1 MDKLLQ
7 NLVLLEHLHRNLQ
20 QTKQKDLE
28 NVSFDEE
35 EISFINDAY
44 KDEEKSIFYQKN
56 KYMYELLKNGYQ
68 LQSDKNT
75 LIVYVDDVKIV
86 GDKGKVL
93 SFPNTK
99 EERQTLTQNIIKDF
113 CIYESNSQEETE
125 ENININETNQ
135 NIDAINK
142 KDESVE
148 NKQNEIDDNVGETI
162 ENPSNEV
169 IEGQSSKAIENQ
181 SSEAVQNEPSKAV
194 DKPNEII
201 PKESS
206 AIVDNQSN
214 TVVQNEPSET
224 VENQPSETVHDEP
237 NESNDSSSK
246 IIENQT
252 NENNTEIENN
262 YSEKENNN
270 INTESD
276 NNINSDNY
284 NSEKEIE
291 NNQIVHN
298 TNTDIENTTTNDK
311 INEGFYFDLGENG
324 NDDLLN
330 NINFNENLFN
340 GENENNSENKENH
353 ENKEKTEID
362 NNEKSENKDNK
373 TNSLF
378 NFDNHNDFNFMNNF
392 NEEFMNDNL
401 DINLTENNLG
411 EIDLGEIDFGEIDF
425 VKNDFNKND
434 LNKNID
440 SKEANS
446 NVSEETN
453 SNVSEETNS
462 NVSEKT
468 DSKNSEQ
475 NYLSDE
481 ELDKA
486 INNSNS
492 GLFGYNEETK
502 ENITTNEQKE
512 EKIDEPNEN
521 VNDNESL
528 NDTIDVDI
536 NLDDLEKESLNFNFN
551 ADNNDL
557 DEEHFSFKEEKNE
570 EDLNINEDSSL
581 DDATN
586 EMNHEDAN
594 VDSYNNLENNTI
606 SDVQNKQN
614 TVVHNE
620 KNEDSTINQNEDIF
634 NNDKQ
639 ISDFQNEPIFN
650 FNDSNLENE
659 TLFDFDES
667 ENSNVDLSSK
677 DDNVNSNLNSDVNDT
692 ENDENSNENSNV
704 NSNDNSIFNE
714 NPFIEEKIVQEEP
727 IFKEPEK
734 PKLNF
739 ITNTIDED
747 SLTMLEK
754 LKEDKE
760 DYDLSMLE
768 TLINEDINNK
778 EEVFNL
784 SLGNFEQKEFDLEK
798 ENEKLNLVADEVIN
812 NSKNDTL
819 INAKLNDTT
828 ISDPINDPINDPIKN
843 TENVDSE
850 NEKEIKNNNLTL
862 NRNEENEKL
871 TDYFVSEMQEES
883 DFRREKTKFI
893 KDIVNIEIDFTD
905 GNYHKVDNLR
915 MVIFPLNVSSNGTD
929 IATDIC
935 AYIEQNDGYL
945 IEYMLPQSKRIIEF
959 HNNDYVIFVKGFW
972 ENGQFGSQVRI
983 FSNKGEIKTNIET
996 TKIRPD
1002 NNENLGIGH
1011 NVIFL
1016 DYATTLHL
1024 MPIEKQDGTIPVIG
1038 VTIKNIG
1045 FGDSSGNA
1053 ELGDPTMIVSGETY
1067 KYEISGYWKDDY
1079 FEVNSQIYTPK
1090 NMN

>member
-35 EISFINDAY
+35 EISFINDTY

-68 LQSDKNT
+68 LQADQNK

-125 ENININETNQ
+125 EKININETNQ
-135 NIDAINK
+135 NINAINK
-142 KDESVE
+142 KDEFVE
-148 NKQNEIDDNVGETI
+148 NKQNKIDDNVGETI
-162 ENPSNEV
+162 EN
-169 IEGQSSKAIENQ
+169 QSSEAVHDEQ
-181 SSEAVQNEPSKAV
+181 SEAVQNEPIEDV
-194 DKPNEII
+194 LVEPNE
-201 PKESS
+201 
-206 AIVDNQSN
+206 A
-214 TVVQNEPSET
+214 VQNEPNEV
-224 VENQPSETVHDEP
+224 VENQPSATIDNNQS
-237 NESNDSSSK
+237 NEANDSSSE
-246 IIENQT
+246 IIEKQT
-252 NENNTEIENN
+252 NEENTEIENN
-262 YSEKENNN
+262 YSEKENND

-284 NSEKEIE
+284 NSEKEVE

-298 TNTDIENTTTNDK
+298 TNRNTTTNDK
-311 INEGFYFDLGENG
+311 INEGFYFDLGENED
-324 NDDLLN
+324 DDLLN
-330 NINFNENLFN
+330 NINFDGNLFN
-340 GENENNSENKENH
+340 GENGNNSENKENN

-392 NEEFMNDNL
+392 NEEFMNNNL
-401 DINLTENNLG
+401 DIDLTEN
-411 EIDLGEIDFGEIDF
+411 DLGKIDFGENDLT
-425 VKNDFNKND
+425 KNDFNKND
-434 LNKNID
+434 LNKNIY
-440 SKEANS
+440 
-446 NVSEETN
+446 SEETN

-462 NVSEKT
+462 NVLEKTNSNVLEETNSNVLEKTNSNVLEKTNSNVLEKT
-468 DSKNSEQ
+468 DSGNSEQ

-486 INNSNS
+486 INDSNS
-492 GLFGYNEETK
+492 GLFESNKETQ
-502 ENITTNEQKE
+502 ENITINEQKE
-512 EKIDEPNEN
+512 KVIDEPNEN
-521 VNDNESL
+521 VNTDEFL

-850 NEKEIKNNNLTL
+850 NEKEIKNDNLTL
-862 NRNEENEKL
+862 SGKEENEKL

-915 MVIFPLNVSSNGTD
+915 MVIFPLNTASNGTD

-935 AYIEQNDGYL
+935 AYIEQDDGYI

-1011 NVIFL
+1011 NIIFL

-1045 FGDSSGNA
+1045 FGESSGDSK
-1053 ELGDPTMIVSGETY
+1053 LGDPTMIVSGETY
-1067 KYEISGYWKDDY
+1067 KYEVSGYWKDDY

>member
-20 QTKQKDLE
+20 QNKQKDLE

-162 ENPSNEV
+162 EN
-169 IEGQSSKAIENQ
+169 QSSKAVENQ
-181 SSEAVQNEPSKAV
+181 SSEAVQNEP
-194 DKPNEII
+194 NE
-201 PKESS
+201 
-206 AIVDNQSN
+206 V
-214 TVVQNEPSET
+214 
-224 VENQPSETVHDEP
+224 VENQPSATIDNNQS
-237 NESNDSSSK
+237 NEANDSSSK

-252 NENNTEIENN
+252 NEENTEIENN
-262 YSEKENNN
+262 YSEKENND
-270 INTESD
+270 IDTESD

-298 TNTDIENTTTNDK
+298 TNRDTNTNDK
-311 INEGFYFDLGENG
+311 INEGFYFDLGENED
-324 NDDLLN
+324 DDLLN
-330 NINFNENLFN
+330 NINFDGNLFN
-340 GENENNSENKENH
+340 GENENNQLEDKNSKQINNENNE
-353 ENKEKTEID
+353 
-362 NNEKSENKDNK
+362 NNEKIKETNNKND
-373 TNSLF
+373 SLF
-378 NFDNHNDFNFMNNF
+378 NFGNNDNFNFMNNF

-401 DINLTENNLG
+401 DK
-411 EIDLGEIDFGEIDF
+411 IDFGENDLT
-425 VKNDFNKND
+425 KNDLNKND
-434 LNKNID
+434 LNKNIY
-440 SKEANS
+440 
-446 NVSEETN
+446 SEETN

-462 NVSEKT
+462 G
-468 DSKNSEQ
+468 NSEQ

-481 ELDKA
+481 ELNKIVNDA
-486 INNSNS
+486 NS
-492 GLFGYNEETK
+492 GLFESNEGTK
-502 ENITTNEQKE
+502 ENITPNEQKKE
-512 EKIDEPNEN
+512 EIDEPNEN
-521 VNDNESL
+521 VNTDEFL
-528 NDTIDVDI
+528 NDTIDVNL

-667 ENSNVDLSSK
+667 ENSNVDLSNK

-850 NEKEIKNNNLTL
+850 NEKEIKNDNLTL
-862 NRNEENEKL
+862 SGKEENEKL
-871 TDYFVSEMQEES
+871 TDYFVSEIQEES

-915 MVIFPLNVSSNGTD
+915 MVIFPLNTASNGTD

-935 AYIEQNDGYL
+935 AYIEQDDGYI

-1045 FGDSSGNA
+1045 FGESSGDSK
-1053 ELGDPTMIVSGETY
+1053 LGDPTMIVSGETY
-1067 KYEISGYWKDDY
+1067 KYEVSGYWKDDY

>member
-68 LQSDKNT
+68 LQADKNT

-135 NIDAINK
+135 NTTVVDKNNEI
-142 KDESVE
+142 VE
-148 NKQNEIDDNVGETI
+148 NQQNEINDI
-162 ENPSNEV
+162 E
-169 IEGQSSKAIENQ
+169 
-181 SSEAVQNEPSKAV
+181 
-194 DKPNEII
+194 D
-201 PKESS
+201 
-206 AIVDNQSN
+206 
-214 TVVQNEPSET
+214 
-224 VENQPSETVHDEP
+224 
-237 NESNDSSSK
+237 
-246 IIENQT
+246 QT
-252 NENNTEIENN
+252 NEENTEIPNN
-262 YSEKENNN
+262 YSEEENND
-270 INTESD
+270 IYTESND
-276 NNINSDNY
+276 VNSDD
-284 NSEKEIE
+284 SDDKEKIKD
-291 NNQIVHN
+291 NQIVHN
-298 TNTDIENTTTNDK
+298 TNTDVNTNTNDK
-311 INEGFYFDLGENG
+311 INEGFYFDLGENED
-324 NDDLLN
+324 DDLLN

-340 GENENNSENKENH
+340 GENGNNSENKENY

-392 NEEFMNDNL
+392 NEEFIDDNL
-401 DINLTENNLG
+401 DIDLTENNLG
-411 EIDLGEIDFGEIDF
+411 EIDFGENDLT
-425 VKNDFNKND
+425 KNDLNKNDLNKNDLNKND
-434 LNKNID
+434 LNKNIYSEEANSNVSEEANSNV
-440 SKEANS
+440 SKETNS

-462 NVSEKT
+462 NVSEET
-468 DSKNSEQ
+468 DSGNSEQ

-486 INNSNS
+486 INDSNS
-492 GLFGYNEETK
+492 GLFESNKETK

-512 EKIDEPNEN
+512 KVIDEPNEN
-521 VNDNESL
+521 VNTDEFL
-528 NDTIDVDI
+528 NDTINVNL

-557 DEEHFSFKEEKNE
+557 DEEHFAFKEEKNE
-570 EDLNINEDSSL
+570 EDSNINEDSSL
-581 DDATN
+581 DDSTN

-594 VDSYNNLENNTI
+594 VDSNNNLEDNTI
-606 SDVQNKQN
+606 SDVQNEQN
-614 TVVHNE
+614 TVVHN
-620 KNEDSTINQNEDIF
+620 KTNEDSTINQNEDIF
-634 NNDKQ
+634 NYDEQ
-639 ISDFQNEPIFN
+639 ISDFQNEQIFN
-650 FNDSNLENE
+650 WNDNNLENE
-659 TLFDFDES
+659 ILFNFGES

-677 DDNVNSNLNSDVNDT
+677 DDNTNSNINLDVNDT
-692 ENDENSNENSNV
+692 QNNENSNENSNV

-714 NPFIEEKIVQEEP
+714 NAFDEEKTVLETP

-843 TENVDSE
+843 TETVNSE
-850 NEKEIKNNNLTL
+850 NKKEIKDNNLTL
-862 NRNEENEKL
+862 SGKEENEKL
-871 TDYFVSEMQEES
+871 TDYFVSAMQEES

-915 MVIFPLNVSSNGTD
+915 MVIFPLNTASNGTD

-935 AYIEQNDGYL
+935 AYIEQDDGYI

-1045 FGDSSGNA
+1045 FGESSGDSK
-1053 ELGDPTMIVSGETY
+1053 LGDPTMIVSGETY
-1067 KYEISGYWKDDY
+1067 KYEVSGYWKDDF

>member
-20 QTKQKDLE
+20 QNKQKDLE

-68 LQSDKNT
+68 LQADKNT

-113 CIYESNSQEETE
+113 CIYESNSQEETKE
-125 ENININETNQ
+125 KININETTQ

-162 ENPSNEV
+162 EN
-169 IEGQSSKAIENQ
+169 QSSKAVENQ
-181 SSEAVQNEPSKAV
+181 SSEAVYDEQSEAVQNEP
-194 DKPNEII
+194 NE
-201 PKESS
+201 
-206 AIVDNQSN
+206 
-214 TVVQNEPSET
+214 VVQNEPNEV
-224 VENQPSETVHDEP
+224 VENQPSATIDNNQS
-237 NESNDSSSK
+237 NEANDSSSK

-262 YSEKENNN
+262 DSEKENNN

-276 NNINSDNY
+276 NNINLDNY

-291 NNQIVHN
+291 NNQIAHN

-311 INEGFYFDLGENG
+311 INEGFYFDLGENED
-324 NDDLLN
+324 DDLLN
-330 NINFNENLFN
+330 NINFDGNLFN
-340 GENENNSENKENH
+340 GENENNQLEDKNSKQINNE
-353 ENKEKTEID
+353 
-362 NNEKSENKDNK
+362 NNEKIKETNNKND
-373 TNSLF
+373 SLF
-378 NFDNHNDFNFMNNF
+378 NFGNNDNFNFMNNF

-401 DINLTENNLG
+401 DKIDLTENNLG
-411 EIDLGEIDFGEIDF
+411 EIDFGENDLT
-425 VKNDFNKND
+425 KNDLNKND
-434 LNKNID
+434 LNKNIY
-440 SKEANS
+440 SEEANL

-453 SNVSEETNS
+453 SNVSEET
-462 NVSEKT
+462 
-468 DSKNSEQ
+468 DSGNSEQ

-486 INNSNS
+486 INDSNS
-492 GLFGYNEETK
+492 GLFESNKETK

-512 EKIDEPNEN
+512 KVIDEPNEN
-521 VNDNESL
+521 VNTDEFL
-528 NDTIDVDI
+528 NDTINVNL

-557 DEEHFSFKEEKNE
+557 DEEHFAFKEEKNE
-570 EDLNINEDSSL
+570 EDSNINEDSSL
-581 DDATN
+581 DDSTN

-594 VDSYNNLENNTI
+594 VDSNNNLEDNTI
-606 SDVQNKQN
+606 SDFQNEQN
-614 TVVHNE
+614 TVVHN
-620 KNEDSTINQNEDIF
+620 KTNEDSTINQNENIF

-639 ISDFQNEPIFN
+639 ISDFQNEQIFN
-650 FNDSNLENE
+650 WNDNNLENE
-659 TLFDFDES
+659 TLFNFGES
-667 ENSNVDLSSK
+667 ENNNVDLSSK
-677 DDNVNSNLNSDVNDT
+677 DDNTNSNINSDVDDT
-692 ENDENSNENSNV
+692 QNNENSNENSNV

-714 NPFIEEKIVQEEP
+714 NPFIEEKTVPKEP

-739 ITNTIDED
+739 TTNTIDED

-760 DYDLSMLE
+760 NYDLSMLE
-768 TLINEDINNK
+768 ELINQDVNNK

-850 NEKEIKNNNLTL
+850 NEKEIKNDNLTL
-862 NRNEENEKL
+862 SRKEENEKL
-871 TDYFVSEMQEES
+871 TDYFVSAMQEES

-915 MVIFPLNVSSNGTD
+915 MVIFPLNTASNGTD

-935 AYIEQNDGYL
+935 AYIEQDDGYI

-1045 FGDSSGNA
+1045 FGESSGDSK
-1053 ELGDPTMIVSGETY
+1053 LGDPTMIVSGETY
-1067 KYEISGYWKDDY
+1067 KYEVSGYWKDDY

>member
-1 MDKLLQ
+1 MDELLQ

-20 QTKQKDLE
+20 QNKQKDLE

-99 EERQTLTQNIIKDF
+99 EERQMLTQNIIKDF
-113 CIYESNSQEETE
+113 CIYESNSQEETKDK
-125 ENININETNQ
+125 INTNETTQ
-135 NIDAINK
+135 NIDTINK

-162 ENPSNEV
+162 EN
-169 IEGQSSKAIENQ
+169 Q
-181 SSEAVQNEPSKAV
+181 SSEAVQNEPSA
-194 DKPNEII
+194 
-201 PKESS
+201 
-206 AIVDNQSN
+206 
-214 TVVQNEPSET
+214 
-224 VENQPSETVHDEP
+224 TVHDEP
-237 NESNDSSSK
+237 NEVVENQPSATIDNNQSNEANDSSSE
-246 IIENQT
+246 IIEKQT

-262 YSEKENNN
+262 DSEKENNN

-291 NNQIVHN
+291 NNQIAHN

-311 INEGFYFDLGENG
+311 INEGFYFDLGENED
-324 NDDLLN
+324 DDLLN
-330 NINFNENLFN
+330 NINFDGNLFN
-340 GENENNSENKENH
+340 GENENNQLEDKNSKQINNE
-353 ENKEKTEID
+353 
-362 NNEKSENKDNK
+362 NNEKIKETNNKND
-373 TNSLF
+373 SLF
-378 NFDNHNDFNFMNNF
+378 NFGNNDNFNFMNNF

-401 DINLTENNLG
+401 DKIDLTENNLG
-411 EIDLGEIDFGEIDF
+411 EIDFGENDLT
-425 VKNDFNKND
+425 KNDLNKND
-434 LNKNID
+434 LNKNI
-440 SKEANS
+440 NL
-446 NVSEETN
+446 EETN
-453 SNVSEETNS
+453 LE
-462 NVSEKT
+462 
-468 DSKNSEQ
+468 
-475 NYLSDE
+475 NYDENNLIEE
-481 ELDKA
+481 ELNKIMNEPNQELFVFNDNK
-486 INNSNS
+486 SND
-492 GLFGYNEETK
+492 L
-502 ENITTNEQKE
+502 TNEQKE
-512 EKIDEPNEN
+512 VYVENENINNNKILNDNDTYNNANDTDTNTDSDIDTINVDINLEDLKNGNFDFNFSDENNDKSNEEENENENELNANENNLSDSETNENSEANENQNIDNEYNNSNDEPNEN
-521 VNDNESL
+521 S
-528 NDTIDVDI
+528 
-536 NLDDLEKESLNFNFN
+536 
-551 ADNNDL
+551 DL
-557 DEEHFSFKEEKNE
+557 DENKF
-570 EDLNINEDSSL
+570 
-581 DDATN
+581 DDDN
-586 EMNHEDAN
+586 
-594 VDSYNNLENNTI
+594 
-606 SDVQNKQN
+606 
-614 TVVHNE
+614 
-620 KNEDSTINQNEDIF
+620 F
-634 NNDKQ
+634 
-639 ISDFQNEPIFN
+639 IFN
-650 FNDSNLENE
+650 FNEENLENE
-659 TLFDFDES
+659 TLFNFGES
-667 ENSNVDLSSK
+667 ENNNVDLSSK
-677 DDNVNSNLNSDVNDT
+677 DDNTNSNLNSDVDDTQNDK
-692 ENDENSNENSNV
+692 NSNENSNV

-714 NPFIEEKIVQEEP
+714 NAFDEEKTVLETP

-843 TENVDSE
+843 TENTNSE
-850 NEKEIKNNNLTL
+850 NEKEIKDDNLTL
-862 NRNEENEKL
+862 SGKEENEKL
-871 TDYFVSEMQEES
+871 TDYFVSAMQEES

-915 MVIFPLNVSSNGTD
+915 MVIFPLNTASNGTD

-935 AYIEQNDGYL
+935 AYIEQDDGYI

-1045 FGDSSGNA
+1045 FGESSGDSK
-1053 ELGDPTMIVSGETY
+1053 LGDPTMIVSGETY
-1067 KYEISGYWKDDY
+1067 KYEVSGYWKDDY

>member
-1 MDKLLQ
+1 MDELLQ
-7 NLVLLEHLHRNLQ
+7 NLILLEHLHRNLQ

-35 EISFINDAY
+35 ISFINDAY
-44 KDEEKSIFYQKN
+44 RDEEKSIFYQKN
-56 KYMYELLKNGYQ
+56 KYMYELLKDGYQ
-68 LQSDKNT
+68 LQADKNK
-75 LIVYVDDVKIV
+75 LIVYVDDIKIV

-93 SFPNTK
+93 NFPNTK
-99 EERQTLTQNIIKDF
+99 EERQMLTQNIIKDF

-125 ENININETNQ
+125 EKININETTQ

-142 KDESVE
+142 KDEFVE

-162 ENPSNEV
+162 EN
-169 IEGQSSKAIENQ
+169 QSSEAVHDEQ
-181 SSEAVQNEPSKAV
+181 SEAVQNE
-194 DKPNEII
+194 PNEII
-201 PKESS
+201 PKES
-206 AIVDNQSN
+206 
-214 TVVQNEPSET
+214 NEV
-224 VENQPSETVHDEP
+224 VENQQNATVDTQS
-237 NESNDSSSK
+237 NEANDSSSK

-262 YSEKENNN
+262 DSEKENNN

-291 NNQIVHN
+291 NNQIAHN
-298 TNTDIENTTTNDK
+298 TNIETTTNDE
-311 INEGFYFDLGENG
+311 INEGFYFDLGENED
-324 NDDLLN
+324 DDLLN

-340 GENENNSENKENH
+340 GENENNSKNH

-392 NEEFMNDNL
+392 NEEFMDDNL
-401 DINLTENNLG
+401 DIDLTEN
-411 EIDLGEIDFGEIDF
+411 DLGEIDFGENDLT
-425 VKNDFNKND
+425 KNDFNKND
-434 LNKNID
+434 LNKNIY
-440 SKEANS
+440 SEEANS
-446 NVSEETN
+446 NVSKETNSNVSKETN
-453 SNVSEETNS
+453 SNVSEET
-462 NVSEKT
+462 
-468 DSKNSEQ
+468 DSGNSEQ

-486 INNSNS
+486 INDSNS
-492 GLFGYNEETK
+492 GLFESNKETQ
-502 ENITTNEQKE
+502 ENITINEQKE
-512 EKIDEPNEN
+512 KVIDEPNEN
-521 VNDNESL
+521 VNTDEFL
-528 NDTIDVDI
+528 NDTINVNL

-639 ISDFQNEPIFN
+639 ISDFQNEQIFN
-650 FNDSNLENE
+650 WNDNNLENE
-659 TLFDFDES
+659 TLFNFGES
-667 ENSNVDLSSK
+667 ENNNVDLSSK
-677 DDNVNSNLNSDVNDT
+677 DDNTNSNINSDVDDT
-692 ENDENSNENSNV
+692 QNNENSNENSNV

-714 NPFIEEKIVQEEP
+714 NPFTEEKTVLETP

-819 INAKLNDTT
+819 INSKLNDTT

-843 TENVDSE
+843 TETVDSE
-850 NEKEIKNNNLTL
+850 NEKEIKDDNLTL
-862 NRNEENEKL
+862 SGKEENEKL
-871 TDYFVSEMQEES
+871 TDYFVSAMQEES

-915 MVIFPLNVSSNGTD
+915 MVIFPLNTASNGTD

-935 AYIEQNDGYL
+935 AYIEQDDGYI

-996 TKIRPD
+996 TKIRPN

-1045 FGDSSGNA
+1045 FGESSGDSK
-1053 ELGDPTMIVSGETY
+1053 LGDPTMIVSGETY
-1067 KYEISGYWKDDY
+1067 KYEVSGYWKDDY

>member
-1 MDKLLQ
+1 MDNLLQ

-35 EISFINDAY
+35 EISFINDTY
-44 KDEEKSIFYQKN
+44 RDEEKSIFYQKN
-56 KYMYELLKNGYQ
+56 KYMYELLKDGYQ
-68 LQSDKNT
+68 LQADKDK

-99 EERQTLTQNIIKDF
+99 EERQMLTQNIIKDF
-113 CIYESNSQEETE
+113 CIYESNSQEGIKDR
-125 ENININETNQ
+125 INMNETTQ
-135 NIDAINK
+135 NIDTINK

-162 ENPSNEV
+162 EN
-169 IEGQSSKAIENQ
+169 Q

-194 DKPNEII
+194 
-201 PKESS
+201 
-206 AIVDNQSN
+206 
-214 TVVQNEPSET
+214 QNEPNVTIDIQS
-224 VENQPSETVHDEP
+224 
-237 NESNDSSSK
+237 NEVIEGQSNEANDSSSK

-262 YSEKENNN
+262 YSKKENNN
-270 INTESD
+270 INTESND
-276 NNINSDNY
+276 VNSDDY
-284 NSEKEIE
+284 DDKEEIE

-298 TNTDIENTTTNDK
+298 TNIENTSTNDK
-311 INEGFYFDLGENG
+311 INEGFYFDLGENED
-324 NDDLLN
+324 DDLLN

-392 NEEFMNDNL
+392 NEEFMDDNL
-401 DINLTENNLG
+401 DIDLTEN
-411 EIDLGEIDFGEIDF
+411 DLGEIDFGENDLT
-425 VKNDFNKND
+425 KNDFNKND
-434 LNKNID
+434 LNENI
-440 SKEANS
+440 NL
-446 NVSEETN
+446 EETN
-453 SNVSEETNS
+453 LENYDENNLIEEELNKIMNEPDQELFVFNDNKSNDLTNKQKEVYVENENINNNKILNDNDIYNDANDTDTNTDSDIDNINVDFNLEDLKNGNFDFNFSDENNDKSNEEENENENELNANENNLSDSETN
-462 NVSEKT
+462 E
-468 DSKNSEQ
+468 NSEANENQ
-475 NYLSDE
+475 NIDNEY
-481 ELDKA
+481 
-486 INNSNS
+486 NNSN
-492 GLFGYNEETK
+492 
-502 ENITTNEQKE
+502 
-512 EKIDEPNEN
+512 DEPNEN
-521 VNDNESL
+521 S
-528 NDTIDVDI
+528 
-536 NLDDLEKESLNFNFN
+536 
-551 ADNNDL
+551 DL
-557 DEEHFSFKEEKNE
+557 DENKF
-570 EDLNINEDSSL
+570 
-581 DDATN
+581 DDDN
-586 EMNHEDAN
+586 
-594 VDSYNNLENNTI
+594 
-606 SDVQNKQN
+606 
-614 TVVHNE
+614 
-620 KNEDSTINQNEDIF
+620 F
-634 NNDKQ
+634 
-639 ISDFQNEPIFN
+639 IFN
-650 FNDSNLENE
+650 FNEENLENE
-659 TLFDFDES
+659 TLFNFGES

-714 NPFIEEKIVQEEP
+714 NPFIKEKIVQEEP

-747 SLTMLEK
+747 SLTMLER

-850 NEKEIKNNNLTL
+850 NEKEIKNDNLTL
-862 NRNEENEKL
+862 SRKEENEKL
-871 TDYFVSEMQEES
+871 TDYFVSAMQEES

-915 MVIFPLNVSSNGTD
+915 MVIFPLNTASNGTD

-935 AYIEQNDGYL
+935 AYIEQDDGYI

-996 TKIRPD
+996 TKIRPN

-1045 FGDSSGNA
+1045 FGESSGDSK
-1053 ELGDPTMIVSGETY
+1053 LGDPTMIVSGETY
-1067 KYEISGYWKDDY
+1067 KYEVSGYWKDDY

>member
-1 MDKLLQ
+1 MDELLQ
-7 NLVLLEHLHRNLQ
+7 NLILLEHLHRNLQ

-35 EISFINDAY
+35 ISFINDAY
-44 KDEEKSIFYQKN
+44 RDEEKSIFYQKN
-56 KYMYELLKNGYQ
+56 KYMYELLKDGYQ
-68 LQSDKNT
+68 LQADKNK
-75 LIVYVDDVKIV
+75 LIVYVDDIKIV

-93 SFPNTK
+93 NFPNTK
-99 EERQTLTQNIIKDF
+99 EERQMLTQNIIKDF

-125 ENININETNQ
+125 EKININETTQ

-142 KDESVE
+142 KDEFVE

-162 ENPSNEV
+162 EN
-169 IEGQSSKAIENQ
+169 QSSEAVHDEQ
-181 SSEAVQNEPSKAV
+181 SEAVQNE
-194 DKPNEII
+194 PNEII
-201 PKESS
+201 PKES
-206 AIVDNQSN
+206 
-214 TVVQNEPSET
+214 NEV
-224 VENQPSETVHDEP
+224 VENQQNATVDTQS
-237 NESNDSSSK
+237 NEANDSSSK

-262 YSEKENNN
+262 DSEKENNN

-291 NNQIVHN
+291 NNQIAHN
-298 TNTDIENTTTNDK
+298 TNIETTTNDE
-311 INEGFYFDLGENG
+311 INEGFYFDLGENED
-324 NDDLLN
+324 DDLLN

-340 GENENNSENKENH
+340 GENENNSKNH

-392 NEEFMNDNL
+392 NEEFMDDNL
-401 DINLTENNLG
+401 DIDLTEN
-411 EIDLGEIDFGEIDF
+411 DLGEIDFGENDLT
-425 VKNDFNKND
+425 KNDFNKND
-434 LNKNID
+434 LNKNIY
-440 SKEANS
+440 SEEANS
-446 NVSEETN
+446 NVSKETNSNVSKETNSNVSKETN
-453 SNVSEETNS
+453 SNVSEET
-462 NVSEKT
+462 
-468 DSKNSEQ
+468 DSGNSEQ

-486 INNSNS
+486 INDSNS
-492 GLFGYNEETK
+492 GLFESNKETQ
-502 ENITTNEQKE
+502 ENITINEQKE
-512 EKIDEPNEN
+512 KVIDEPNEN
-521 VNDNESL
+521 VNTDEFL
-528 NDTIDVDI
+528 NDTINVNL

-639 ISDFQNEPIFN
+639 ISDFQNEQIFN
-650 FNDSNLENE
+650 WNDNNLENE
-659 TLFDFDES
+659 TLFNFGES
-667 ENSNVDLSSK
+667 ENNNVDLSSK
-677 DDNVNSNLNSDVNDT
+677 DDNTNSNINSDVDDT
-692 ENDENSNENSNV
+692 QNNENSNENSNV

-714 NPFIEEKIVQEEP
+714 NPFTEEKTVLETP

-819 INAKLNDTT
+819 INSKLNDTT

-843 TENVDSE
+843 TETVDSE
-850 NEKEIKNNNLTL
+850 NEKEIKDDNLTL
-862 NRNEENEKL
+862 SGKEENEKL
-871 TDYFVSEMQEES
+871 TDYFVSAMQEES

-915 MVIFPLNVSSNGTD
+915 MVIFPLNTASNGTD

-935 AYIEQNDGYL
+935 AYIEQDDGYI

-996 TKIRPD
+996 TKIRPN

-1045 FGDSSGNA
+1045 FGESSGDSK
-1053 ELGDPTMIVSGETY
+1053 LGDPTMIVSGETY
-1067 KYEISGYWKDDY
+1067 KYEVSGYWKDDY

>member
-44 KDEEKSIFYQKN
+44 KDEEKSIFHQKN

-68 LQSDKNT
+68 LQADKNK

-93 SFPNTK
+93 SFPNAK

-125 ENININETNQ
+125 EKININETTQ

-142 KDESVE
+142 KDEFVE
-148 NKQNEIDDNVGETI
+148 NKQNKIDDNVGETI
-162 ENPSNEV
+162 EN
-169 IEGQSSKAIENQ
+169 Q
-181 SSEAVQNEPSKAV
+181 SSEAVH
-194 DKPNEII
+194 D
-201 PKESS
+201 
-206 AIVDNQSN
+206 
-214 TVVQNEPSET
+214 EPSET
-224 VENQPSETVHDEP
+224 VCKP
-237 NESNDSSSK
+237 NVIVPKESNEANDSLNE
-246 IIENQT
+246 IIEKQT

-262 YSEKENNN
+262 YSEEENND
-270 INTESD
+270 IKTESND
-276 NNINSDNY
+276 INSNDY
-284 NSEKEIE
+284 NEKEVN

-298 TNTDIENTTTNDK
+298 TNIETTTNDK
-311 INEGFYFDLGENG
+311 INEGFYFDLGENED
-324 NDDLLN
+324 DDLLN

-392 NEEFMNDNL
+392 NEEFMDDNL
-401 DINLTENNLG
+401 DIDLTEN
-411 EIDLGEIDFGEIDF
+411 DLGEIDFGENDLT
-425 VKNDFNKND
+425 KNDFNKND
-434 LNKNID
+434 LNKNI
-440 SKEANS
+440 NL
-446 NVSEETN
+446 EETN
-453 SNVSEETNS
+453 LENYDENNLIEEELNKIMNEPDQELFVFNDNKSNDLTNKQKEVYVENENINNNKILNDNDIYNDANDTDTNTDSDIDNINVDFNLEDLKNGNFDFNFSDENNDKSNEEENENENELNANENNLSDSETN
-462 NVSEKT
+462 E
-468 DSKNSEQ
+468 NSEANENQ
-475 NYLSDE
+475 NIDNEY
-481 ELDKA
+481 
-486 INNSNS
+486 NNSN
-492 GLFGYNEETK
+492 
-502 ENITTNEQKE
+502 
-512 EKIDEPNEN
+512 DEPNEN
-521 VNDNESL
+521 S
-528 NDTIDVDI
+528 
-536 NLDDLEKESLNFNFN
+536 
-551 ADNNDL
+551 DL
-557 DEEHFSFKEEKNE
+557 DENKF
-570 EDLNINEDSSL
+570 
-581 DDATN
+581 DDDN
-586 EMNHEDAN
+586 
-594 VDSYNNLENNTI
+594 
-606 SDVQNKQN
+606 
-614 TVVHNE
+614 
-620 KNEDSTINQNEDIF
+620 F
-634 NNDKQ
+634 
-639 ISDFQNEPIFN
+639 IFN
-650 FNDSNLENE
+650 FNEENLENE
-659 TLFDFDES
+659 TLFNFGES
-667 ENSNVDLSSK
+667 ENNNVDLSSK
-677 DDNVNSNLNSDVNDT
+677 DDNTNSNINSDVDDT
-692 ENDENSNENSNV
+692 QNNENSNENSNV

-714 NPFIEEKIVQEEP
+714 NPFTEEKTVLETP

-819 INAKLNDTT
+819 INSKLNDTT

-843 TENVDSE
+843 TETVDSE
-850 NEKEIKNNNLTL
+850 NEKEIKDDNLTL
-862 NRNEENEKL
+862 SGKEENEKL
-871 TDYFVSEMQEES
+871 TDYFVSAMQEES

-915 MVIFPLNVSSNGTD
+915 MVIFPLNTASNGTD

-935 AYIEQNDGYL
+935 AYIEQDDGYI

-1045 FGDSSGNA
+1045 FGESSGDSK
-1053 ELGDPTMIVSGETY
+1053 LGDPTMIVSGETY
-1067 KYEISGYWKDDY
+1067 KYEVSGYWKDDY

>member
-20 QTKQKDLE
+20 QNKQKDLE

-113 CIYESNSQEETE
+113 CIYESNSQEETKDKINTNE
-125 ENININETNQ
+125 TTQNINT
-135 NIDAINK
+135 INK

-162 ENPSNEV
+162 ENPSKEV
-169 IEGQSSKAIENQ
+169 IEGQSSKAVENQ
-181 SSEAVQNEPSKAV
+181 SSEAVHDE
-194 DKPNEII
+194 
-201 PKESS
+201 
-206 AIVDNQSN
+206 QSEA
-214 TVVQNEPSET
+214 VQNEPNVTIDIQSNKVIEG
-224 VENQPSETVHDEP
+224 QS
-237 NESNDSSSK
+237 NEANNSSSE
-246 IIENQT
+246 IIEKQT

-262 YSEKENNN
+262 YSEEENND
-270 INTESD
+270 IKTESND
-276 NNINSDNY
+276 INSNDY
-284 NSEKEIE
+284 NEKEVN

-298 TNTDIENTTTNDK
+298 TNTDVNTNTNDK
-311 INEGFYFDLGENG
+311 INEGFYFDLGENED
-324 NDDLLN
+324 DDLLN

-392 NEEFMNDNL
+392 NEEFMDDNL
-401 DINLTENNLG
+401 DIDLTEN
-411 EIDLGEIDFGEIDF
+411 DFGEINF
-425 VKNDFNKND
+425 GETNFTKNNFNKNNFNKND
-434 LNKNID
+434 LNENID
-440 SKEANS
+440 
-446 NVSEETN
+446 
-453 SNVSEETNS
+453 SEETNS

-468 DSKNSEQ
+468 DSGNSEQ

-481 ELDKA
+481 ELDKT
-486 INNSNS
+486 INDSNS
-492 GLFGYNEETK
+492 GLFGSNEETQ

-512 EKIDEPNEN
+512 KVIDKPNEN
-521 VNDNESL
+521 VNTDEFL

-557 DEEHFSFKEEKNE
+557 DEEHFAFKEEKNE
-570 EDLNINEDSSL
+570 EDSNINEDSSL
-581 DDATN
+581 DDSTN

-594 VDSYNNLENNTI
+594 VDSNNNLEDNTI
-606 SDVQNKQN
+606 SDVQNEQN
-614 TVVHNE
+614 TVVHN
-620 KNEDSTINQNEDIF
+620 KTNEDSTINQNEDIF
-634 NNDKQ
+634 NNDEQ
-639 ISDFQNEPIFN
+639 ISDFQNEQIFN
-650 FNDSNLENE
+650 WNDNNLENE
-659 TLFDFDES
+659 TLFNFGES

-677 DDNVNSNLNSDVNDT
+677 DDNTNSNINLDVNDT
-692 ENDENSNENSNV
+692 QNDKNSNENSNENSNV

-714 NPFIEEKIVQEEP
+714 NAFDEEKTVLETP

-747 SLTMLEK
+747 NLTMLEK

-843 TENVDSE
+843 TETVDSE
-850 NEKEIKNNNLTL
+850 NEKEIKDDNLTL
-862 NRNEENEKL
+862 SGKEENEKL
-871 TDYFVSEMQEES
+871 TDYFVSAMQEES

-915 MVIFPLNVSSNGTD
+915 MVIFPLNTASNGTD

-935 AYIEQNDGYL
+935 AYIEQDDGYI

-1045 FGDSSGNA
+1045 FGESSGDSK
-1053 ELGDPTMIVSGETY
+1053 LGDPTMIVSGETY
-1067 KYEISGYWKDDY
+1067 KYEVSGYWKDDY

>member
-1 MDKLLQ
+1 MDELLQ

-68 LQSDKNT
+68 LQADKNK

-113 CIYESNSQEETE
+113 CIYESNSQEETKDK
-125 ENININETNQ
+125 INTNETTQ
-135 NIDAINK
+135 NIDTINK

-162 ENPSNEV
+162 ENQSSEA
-169 IEGQSSKAIENQ
+169 IEGQSIKAVENQ
-181 SSEAVQNEPSKAV
+181 SSEAVHDEQSEAVQNEPSA
-194 DKPNEII
+194 
-201 PKESS
+201 
-206 AIVDNQSN
+206 
-214 TVVQNEPSET
+214 
-224 VENQPSETVHDEP
+224 TVHDEP
-237 NESNDSSSK
+237 NEVVENQPSATIDNNQSNEANDSSSE
-246 IIENQT
+246 IIEKQT

-262 YSEKENNN
+262 DSEKENNN

-291 NNQIVHN
+291 NNQIAHN

-311 INEGFYFDLGENG
+311 INEGFYFDLGENED
-324 NDDLLN
+324 DDLLN
-330 NINFNENLFN
+330 NINFDGNLFN
-340 GENENNSENKENH
+340 GENENNQLEDKNSKQINNE
-353 ENKEKTEID
+353 
-362 NNEKSENKDNK
+362 NNEKIKETNNKND
-373 TNSLF
+373 SLF
-378 NFDNHNDFNFMNNF
+378 NFGNNDNFNFMNNF

-401 DINLTENNLG
+401 DKIDLTENNLG
-411 EIDLGEIDFGEIDF
+411 EIDFGENDLT
-425 VKNDFNKND
+425 KNDLNKND
-434 LNKNID
+434 LNKNIY
-440 SKEANS
+440 SEEANS
-446 NVSEETN
+446 NVSEET
-453 SNVSEETNS
+453 
-462 NVSEKT
+462 
-468 DSKNSEQ
+468 DSGNSEQ

-486 INNSNS
+486 INDSNS
-492 GLFGYNEETK
+492 GLFESNKETQ
-502 ENITTNEQKE
+502 ENITINEQKE
-512 EKIDEPNEN
+512 KVIDEPNEN
-521 VNDNESL
+521 VNTDEFL

-659 TLFDFDES
+659 TLFNFGES
-667 ENSNVDLSSK
+667 ENNNVDLSSK
-677 DDNVNSNLNSDVNDT
+677 DDNTNSNINLDVNDT
-692 ENDENSNENSNV
+692 QNNENSNKNSNV

-714 NPFIEEKIVQEEP
+714 NPFIEEKTVPKEP

-768 TLINEDINNK
+768 TLINEDVNNK

-850 NEKEIKNNNLTL
+850 NEKEIKDDNVTL
-862 NRNEENEKL
+862 SGKEENEKL

-915 MVIFPLNVSSNGTD
+915 MVIFPLNTASNGTD

-935 AYIEQNDGYL
+935 AYIEQDDGYI

-996 TKIRPD
+996 TKIRP
-1002 NNENLGIGH
+1002 NSNENLGIGH

-1045 FGDSSGNA
+1045 FGESSGDSK
-1053 ELGDPTMIVSGETY
+1053 LGDPTMIVSGETY
-1067 KYEISGYWKDDY
+1067 KYEVSGYWKDDY
-1079 FEVNSQIYTPK
+1079 FEVNSQIHTPK

>member
-20 QTKQKDLE
+20 QNKQKDLE

-99 EERQTLTQNIIKDF
+99 EERQMLTQNIIKDF

-162 ENPSNEV
+162 ENQSNEV
-169 IEGQSSKAIENQ
+169 IEGQSSKAVENQ
-181 SSEAVQNEPSKAV
+181 SSEAVHDEQSEAVQNEPNV
-194 DKPNEII
+194 II
-201 PKESS
+201 PKES
-206 AIVDNQSN
+206 
-214 TVVQNEPSET
+214 NEV
-224 VENQPSETVHDEP
+224 VENQPSATIDNNQS
-237 NESNDSSSK
+237 NEANDSSSK
-246 IIENQT
+246 IIEKQT

-262 YSEKENNN
+262 DSEKENNN

-298 TNTDIENTTTNDK
+298 TNTDIKNTTTNDK
-311 INEGFYFDLGENG
+311 INEGFYFDLGENED
-324 NDDLLN
+324 NDLLN
-330 NINFNENLFN
+330 NINFDGNLFN
-340 GENENNSENKENH
+340 GENENNQLEDKNSKQINNE
-353 ENKEKTEID
+353 
-362 NNEKSENKDNK
+362 NNEKIKETNNKND
-373 TNSLF
+373 SLF
-378 NFDNHNDFNFMNNF
+378 NFGNNDNFNFMNNF

-401 DINLTENNLG
+401 DKIDLTENNLG
-411 EIDLGEIDFGEIDF
+411 EIDFGENDLT
-425 VKNDFNKND
+425 KNDLNKND
-434 LNKNID
+434 LNKNIY
-440 SKEANS
+440 SEEANS

-462 NVSEKT
+462 NVSEET
-468 DSKNSEQ
+468 NSGNSEQ

-486 INNSNS
+486 INDSNS
-492 GLFGYNEETK
+492 GLFESNKETQ
-502 ENITTNEQKE
+502 ENITINEQKE
-512 EKIDEPNEN
+512 KVIDEPNEN
-521 VNDNESL
+521 VNTDEFL

-594 VDSYNNLENNTI
+594 VDSYNNLEDNTI
-606 SDVQNKQN
+606 SDVQNEQN

-620 KNEDSTINQNEDIF
+620 TNEDSTTNSDENIF
-634 NNDKQ
+634 NNDEQ
-639 ISDFQNEPIFN
+639 ISDFQNEPLFN
-650 FNDSNLENE
+650 FDEENLENE
-659 TLFDFDES
+659 TLFNFGES
-667 ENSNVDLSSK
+667 ENNNVDLSSK
-677 DDNVNSNLNSDVNDT
+677 DDNTNSNLNSDVDDTQNDK
-692 ENDENSNENSNV
+692 NSNENSNV

-714 NPFIEEKIVQEEP
+714 NPFIEEKTVPKEP

-843 TENVDSE
+843 TETVDSE
-850 NEKEIKNNNLTL
+850 NEKEIKDDNLTL
-862 NRNEENEKL
+862 SGKEENEKL
-871 TDYFVSEMQEES
+871 TNYFVSAMQEES

-915 MVIFPLNVSSNGTD
+915 MVIFPLNTASNGTD

-935 AYIEQNDGYL
+935 AYIEQDDGYI

-1045 FGDSSGNA
+1045 FGESSGDSK
-1053 ELGDPTMIVSGETY
+1053 LGDPTMIVSGETY
-1067 KYEISGYWKDDY
+1067 KYEVSGYWKDDY

>member
-7 NLVLLEHLHRNLQ
+7 NLVLLEHLYRNLQ
-20 QTKQKDLE
+20 QNKQKDLE

-35 EISFINDAY
+35 EISFINDTY
-44 KDEEKSIFYQKN
+44 KDEERLIFYQKN
-56 KYMYELLKNGYQ
+56 RYMYELLKNGYQ
-68 LQSDKNT
+68 LQADQNK

-93 SFPNTK
+93 AIPNTK
-99 EERQTLTQNIIKDF
+99 EERKALTQNIIKDF
-113 CIYESNSQEETE
+113 CIYESNSQEEIKEKNNT
-125 ENININETNQ
+125 NETTQ
-135 NIDAINK
+135 NIDTINK
-142 KDESVE
+142 KDEFVE
-148 NKQNEIDDNVGETI
+148 NKQNEIDDNVEETI
-162 ENPSNEV
+162 EN
-169 IEGQSSKAIENQ
+169 
-181 SSEAVQNEPSKAV
+181 
-194 DKPNEII
+194 
-201 PKESS
+201 
-206 AIVDNQSN
+206 QSN
-214 TVVQNEPSET
+214 AVVQNEPSVT
-224 VENQPSETVHDEP
+224 VENQPSETVHDEQSEAVQNEP
-237 NESNDSSSK
+237 NVTIDIQSNEVIEGQSNEANDSSSK

-252 NENNTEIENN
+252 NENNQIAH
-262 YSEKENNN
+262 
-270 INTESD
+270 NT
-276 NNINSDNY
+276 
-284 NSEKEIE
+284 
-291 NNQIVHN
+291 N

-311 INEGFYFDLGENG
+311 INEGFYFDLGENED
-324 NDDLLN
+324 DDLLN

-340 GENENNSENKENH
+340 GENGNNSENKENH

-392 NEEFMNDNL
+392 NEEFMDDNL
-401 DINLTENNLG
+401 DIDLTEN
-411 EIDLGEIDFGEIDF
+411 DLGEIDFGKNDLT
-425 VKNDFNKND
+425 KNDFNKND
-434 LNKNID
+434 LNENI
-440 SKEANS
+440 NL
-446 NVSEETN
+446 EETN
-453 SNVSEETNS
+453 LENYDENNLIEEELNKIMNEPDQELFVFNDNKSNDLTNKQKEVYVENENINNNKILNDNDIYNDANDTDTNTDSDIDNINVDFNLEDLKNGNFDFNFSDENNDKSNEEENENENENELNANENNLSDSETN
-462 NVSEKT
+462 E
-468 DSKNSEQ
+468 NSEANENQ
-475 NYLSDE
+475 NIDNEY
-481 ELDKA
+481 
-486 INNSNS
+486 NNSN
-492 GLFGYNEETK
+492 
-502 ENITTNEQKE
+502 
-512 EKIDEPNEN
+512 DEPNEN
-521 VNDNESL
+521 S
-528 NDTIDVDI
+528 
-536 NLDDLEKESLNFNFN
+536 
-551 ADNNDL
+551 DL
-557 DEEHFSFKEEKNE
+557 DENKF
-570 EDLNINEDSSL
+570 
-581 DDATN
+581 DDDN
-586 EMNHEDAN
+586 
-594 VDSYNNLENNTI
+594 
-606 SDVQNKQN
+606 
-614 TVVHNE
+614 
-620 KNEDSTINQNEDIF
+620 F
-634 NNDKQ
+634 
-639 ISDFQNEPIFN
+639 IFN
-650 FNDSNLENE
+650 FNEENLENE
-659 TLFDFDES
+659 TLFNFGES

-677 DDNVNSNLNSDVNDT
+677 DDNTNFNLNSNVNDT
-692 ENDENSNENSNV
+692 QNDENSNENSNV

-714 NPFIEEKIVQEEP
+714 NAFDEEKTVLETP

-843 TENVDSE
+843 TENVNSE
-850 NEKEIKNNNLTL
+850 NEKEIKDDNLTL
-862 NRNEENEKL
+862 SGKEENEKL
-871 TDYFVSEMQEES
+871 TDYFVSAMQEES

-915 MVIFPLNVSSNGTD
+915 MVIFPLNTASNGTD

-935 AYIEQNDGYL
+935 AYVEQDDGYI

-1045 FGDSSGNA
+1045 FGESSGDSK
-1053 ELGDPTMIVSGETY
+1053 LGDPTMIVSGETY
-1067 KYEISGYWKDDY
+1067 KYEVSGYWKDDY

>member
-1 MDKLLQ
+1 MDELLQ
-7 NLVLLEHLHRNLQ
+7 NLILLEHLHRNLQ

-35 EISFINDAY
+35 EISFINDTY

-68 LQSDKNT
+68 LQADKNK

-113 CIYESNSQEETE
+113 CIYESNSQEGIKDKINTDET
-125 ENININETNQ
+125 TQ

-142 KDESVE
+142 KDEIAE
-148 NKQNEIDDNVGETI
+148 NKQNEIDDNEGEAVENQLSEAVQNEPNVTI
-162 ENPSNEV
+162 DIQSNEV
-169 IEGQSSKAIENQ
+169 IEGQSN
-181 SSEAVQNEPSKAV
+181 EA
-194 DKPNEII
+194 
-201 PKESS
+201 
-206 AIVDNQSN
+206 
-214 TVVQNEPSET
+214 
-224 VENQPSETVHDEP
+224 
-237 NESNDSSSK
+237 NDSSSK

-262 YSEKENNN
+262 DSKKENND
-270 INTESD
+270 IYTESND
-276 NNINSDNY
+276 VNLDDY
-284 NSEKEIE
+284 DDKEEIE

-298 TNTDIENTTTNDK
+298 TNTDMENTTTNDK
-311 INEGFYFDLGENG
+311 INEGFYFDLGENED
-324 NDDLLN
+324 DDLLN
-330 NINFNENLFN
+330 NINFDGNLFN
-340 GENENNSENKENH
+340 GENENNQLEDKNSKQINNE
-353 ENKEKTEID
+353 
-362 NNEKSENKDNK
+362 NNEKIKETNNKND
-373 TNSLF
+373 SLF
-378 NFDNHNDFNFMNNF
+378 NFGNNDNFNFMNNF

-401 DINLTENNLG
+401 DKIDLTENNLG
-411 EIDLGEIDFGEIDF
+411 EIDFGENDLT
-425 VKNDFNKND
+425 KNDLNKND
-434 LNKNID
+434 LNKNIYSEEANSNV
-440 SKEANS
+440 SKEANSNVSKETNS

-462 NVSEKT
+462 NVSEET
-468 DSKNSEQ
+468 DSGNSEQ

-486 INNSNS
+486 INDSNS
-492 GLFGYNEETK
+492 GLFESNKETK

-512 EKIDEPNEN
+512 KVIDEPNEN
-521 VNDNESL
+521 VNTDEFL

-606 SDVQNKQN
+606 SDVQRKQN
-614 TVVHNE
+614 TVIHNE
-620 KNEDSTINQNEDIF
+620 TNEDSTINKNENIF
-634 NNDKQ
+634 NNDEQ
-639 ISDFQNEPIFN
+639 ISNFQNEQIFN
-650 FNDSNLENE
+650 FNEDNFKNENLFN
-659 TLFDFDES
+659 FGES
-667 ENSNVDLSSK
+667 ENNNVDLSNK
-677 DDNVNSNLNSDVNDT
+677 EDNTNLNIHSNVNDT
-692 ENDENSNENSNV
+692 QNDENSNENSNV

-843 TENVDSE
+843 TETVDSE
-850 NEKEIKNNNLTL
+850 NEKETKDDNLTL
-862 NRNEENEKL
+862 NGKEENEKL
-871 TDYFVSEMQEES
+871 TDYFVSAMQEES

-915 MVIFPLNVSSNGTD
+915 MVIFPLNTASNGTD

-935 AYIEQNDGYL
+935 AYIEQDDGYI

-1045 FGDSSGNA
+1045 FGESSGDSK
-1053 ELGDPTMIVSGETY
+1053 LGDPTMIVSGETY
-1067 KYEISGYWKDDY
+1067 KYEVSGYWKNDY

>member
-1 MDKLLQ
+1 M
-7 NLVLLEHLHRNLQ
+7 
-20 QTKQKDLE
+20 
-28 NVSFDEE
+28 
-35 EISFINDAY
+35 
-44 KDEEKSIFYQKN
+44 
-56 KYMYELLKNGYQ
+56 
-68 LQSDKNT
+68 
-75 LIVYVDDVKIV
+75 
-86 GDKGKVL
+86 
-93 SFPNTK
+93 
-99 EERQTLTQNIIKDF
+99 
-113 CIYESNSQEETE
+113 
-125 ENININETNQ
+125 
-135 NIDAINK
+135 
-142 KDESVE
+142 
-148 NKQNEIDDNVGETI
+148 
-162 ENPSNEV
+162 
-169 IEGQSSKAIENQ
+169 
-181 SSEAVQNEPSKAV
+181 
-194 DKPNEII
+194 
-201 PKESS
+201 
-206 AIVDNQSN
+206 
-214 TVVQNEPSET
+214 
-224 VENQPSETVHDEP
+224 
-237 NESNDSSSK
+237 
-246 IIENQT
+246 
-252 NENNTEIENN
+252 
-262 YSEKENNN
+262 
-270 INTESD
+270 
-276 NNINSDNY
+276 
-284 NSEKEIE
+284 
-291 NNQIVHN
+291 
-298 TNTDIENTTTNDK
+298 
-311 INEGFYFDLGENG
+311 GENED
-324 NDDLLN
+324 DDLLN

-340 GENENNSENKENH
+340 GENGNNSENKENH

-392 NEEFMNDNL
+392 NEEFMDDNL
-401 DINLTENNLG
+401 DIDLTENNLG
-411 EIDLGEIDFGEIDF
+411 KIDFGENDLT
-425 VKNDFNKND
+425 KNDFNKND

-440 SKEANS
+440 L
-446 NVSEETN
+446 EETN

-462 NVSEKT
+462 NVLEKT
-468 DSKNSEQ
+468 DSENSEQ

-481 ELDKA
+481 ELNKIVNDA
-486 INNSNS
+486 NS
-492 GLFGYNEETK
+492 GLFGSNEETQ

-512 EKIDEPNEN
+512 EEIDKPNEN
-521 VNDNESL
+521 VNTDEFL
-528 NDTIDVDI
+528 NDTIDVNL

-557 DEEHFSFKEEKNE
+557 NEEHFSFKEEKNE
-570 EDLNINEDSSL
+570 EDSNINENSSL
-581 DDATN
+581 DDSIN
-586 EMNHEDAN
+586 EINNEDAN
-594 VDSYNNLENNTI
+594 VDSYNNLEDNTI
-606 SDVQNKQN
+606 SDVQNEQN

-620 KNEDSTINQNEDIF
+620 TNEDSTTNSDENIF
-634 NNDKQ
+634 NNDEQ
-639 ISDFQNEPIFN
+639 ISDFQNEPLFN
-650 FNDSNLENE
+650 FNEENLENE
-659 TLFDFDES
+659 TLFNFGES
-667 ENSNVDLSSK
+667 ENNNVDLSSK
-677 DDNVNSNLNSDVNDT
+677 DDNTNSNINLDVNDT
-692 ENDENSNENSNV
+692 QNNENSNENSNV

-714 NPFIEEKIVQEEP
+714 NPFIKEKIVQEEP

-747 SLTMLEK
+747 SLTMLER

-850 NEKEIKNNNLTL
+850 NEKEIKNDNLTL
-862 NRNEENEKL
+862 SRKEENENL
-871 TDYFVSEMQEES
+871 TDYFVSAMQEES

-915 MVIFPLNVSSNGTD
+915 MVIFPLNTASNGTD

-935 AYIEQNDGYL
+935 AYIEQDDGYI

-1045 FGDSSGNA
+1045 FGESSGDSK
-1053 ELGDPTMIVSGETY
+1053 LGDPTMIVSGETY
-1067 KYEISGYWKDDY
+1067 KYEVYGYWKDDY

>member
-20 QTKQKDLE
+20 QNKQKDLE

-162 ENPSNEV
+162 ENQSNEV
-169 IEGQSSKAIENQ
+169 IEGQSSKAVENQ
-181 SSEAVQNEPSKAV
+181 SSEAVHDEQSEAVQNEPNEAV
-194 DKPNEII
+194 QNEPNE
-201 PKESS
+201 
-206 AIVDNQSN
+206 
-214 TVVQNEPSET
+214 VVQNEPNEV
-224 VENQPSETVHDEP
+224 VENQPSETIDNNQS
-237 NESNDSSSK
+237 NEANDSSSK

-262 YSEKENNN
+262 DSEKENNN

-291 NNQIVHN
+291 NNQIAHN

-311 INEGFYFDLGENG
+311 INEGFYFDLGENED
-324 NDDLLN
+324 DDLLN
-330 NINFNENLFN
+330 NINFDGNLFN
-340 GENENNSENKENH
+340 GENENNQLEDENSKQINNE
-353 ENKEKTEID
+353 
-362 NNEKSENKDNK
+362 NNEKIKETNNKND
-373 TNSLF
+373 SLF
-378 NFDNHNDFNFMNNF
+378 NFGNNDNFNFMNNF

-401 DINLTENNLG
+401 DKIDLTENNLG
-411 EIDLGEIDFGEIDF
+411 EIDFGENDLT
-425 VKNDFNKND
+425 KNDLNKND
-434 LNKNID
+434 LNKNIY
-440 SKEANS
+440 SEESNS

-453 SNVSEETNS
+453 SNVSEET
-462 NVSEKT
+462 
-468 DSKNSEQ
+468 DSGNSEQ

-486 INNSNS
+486 INDSNS
-492 GLFGYNEETK
+492 GLFESNEETK

-512 EKIDEPNEN
+512 KVIDKPNEN
-521 VNDNESL
+521 VNDNEFL
-528 NDTIDVDI
+528 NDTINVNL

-557 DEEHFSFKEEKNE
+557 DEEHFSFKEEKDE
-570 EDLNINEDSSL
+570 EDSNINENSSL
-581 DDATN
+581 DDSTN
-586 EMNHEDAN
+586 EMNHEGAN
-594 VDSYNNLENNTI
+594 VDSNNNLEDNTI
-606 SDVQNKQN
+606 SDVQNEQN

-620 KNEDSTINQNEDIF
+620 TNEDSTINSNEDIF
-634 NNDKQ
+634 NNDEQ
-639 ISDFQNEPIFN
+639 IFN
-650 FNDSNLENE
+650 WNDNNLENE
-659 TLFDFDES
+659 TLFNFGES

-677 DDNVNSNLNSDVNDT
+677 DDNTNSNINLDVNDT
-692 ENDENSNENSNV
+692 QNDKNSNENSNENSNV

-714 NPFIEEKIVQEEP
+714 NAFDEEKTVLETP

-760 DYDLSMLE
+760 DYDLSMLK

-850 NEKEIKNNNLTL
+850 NEKEIKDDNLTL
-862 NRNEENEKL
+862 SGKEENEKL
-871 TDYFVSEMQEES
+871 TDYFVSAMQEES

-915 MVIFPLNVSSNGTD
+915 MVIFPLNTASNGTD

-935 AYIEQNDGYL
+935 AYIEQDDGYI

-1045 FGDSSGNA
+1045 FGESSGDSK
-1053 ELGDPTMIVSGETY
+1053 LGDPTMIVSGETY
-1067 KYEISGYWKDDY
+1067 KYEVSGYWKDDF

>member
-20 QTKQKDLE
+20 QNKQKDLE

-35 EISFINDAY
+35 ISFINDAY
-44 KDEEKSIFYQKN
+44 RDEEKSIFYQKN

-68 LQSDKNT
+68 LQADKNK

-135 NIDAINK
+135 NIDTINK

-162 ENPSNEV
+162 EN
-169 IEGQSSKAIENQ
+169 QSSEAVHDEQ
-181 SSEAVQNEPSKAV
+181 SEAVQNEP
-194 DKPNEII
+194 NE
-201 PKESS
+201 
-206 AIVDNQSN
+206 V
-214 TVVQNEPSET
+214 
-224 VENQPSETVHDEP
+224 VENQPSATIDNNQS
-237 NESNDSSSK
+237 NEANDSSSK
-246 IIENQT
+246 IIENKT

-262 YSEKENNN
+262 DSEKENNN
-270 INTESD
+270 VNMESND
-276 NNINSDNY
+276 NVNSDNY
-284 NSEKEIE
+284 NSKKEIE
-291 NNQIVHN
+291 NNQIAHN
-298 TNTDIENTTTNDK
+298 ANTDIENTNTNDK
-311 INEGFYFDLGENG
+311 INEGFYFDLGENED
-324 NDDLLN
+324 DDLLN
-330 NINFNENLFN
+330 NINFDGNLFN
-340 GENENNSENKENH
+340 GENENNQLEDKNSKQINNE
-353 ENKEKTEID
+353 
-362 NNEKSENKDNK
+362 NNEKIKETNNKND
-373 TNSLF
+373 SLF
-378 NFDNHNDFNFMNNF
+378 NFGNNDNFNFMNNF

-401 DINLTENNLG
+401 DKIDLTENNLG
-411 EIDLGEIDFGEIDF
+411 EIDFGENDLT
-425 VKNDFNKND
+425 KNDLNKND
-434 LNKNID
+434 LNKNIY
-440 SKEANS
+440 SEEANS

-453 SNVSEETNS
+453 SNVSEET
-462 NVSEKT
+462 
-468 DSKNSEQ
+468 DSGNSEQ

-486 INNSNS
+486 INDSNS
-492 GLFGYNEETK
+492 GLFESNKETK

-512 EKIDEPNEN
+512 KVIDEPNEN
-521 VNDNESL
+521 VNDNEFL

-557 DEEHFSFKEEKNE
+557 DEEHFSFKEEKDE
-570 EDLNINEDSSL
+570 EDSNINEDSSL
-581 DDATN
+581 DDSIN

-594 VDSYNNLENNTI
+594 VDSNKNLKDNI
-606 SDVQNKQN
+606 
-614 TVVHNE
+614 
-620 KNEDSTINQNEDIF
+620 NEDSTTNSNENIF
-634 NNDKQ
+634 NNDEQ
-639 ISDFQNEPIFN
+639 ISDFQNEQIFN
-650 FNDSNLENE
+650 FDEETLENE
-659 TLFDFDES
+659 TLFNFGES
-667 ENSNVDLSSK
+667 ENSNVDLSNK
-677 DDNVNSNLNSDVNDT
+677 DDNTNLNIHSDVDDT
-692 ENDENSNENSNV
+692 QNDENSNENSNV

-714 NPFIEEKIVQEEP
+714 NPFIEEKTIPEEP

-739 ITNTIDED
+739 TTNTIDED

-768 TLINEDINNK
+768 ELINQDVNNK

-843 TENVDSE
+843 TETVDSE
-850 NEKEIKNNNLTL
+850 NEKEIKDDNLTL
-862 NRNEENEKL
+862 SGKEENEKL
-871 TDYFVSEMQEES
+871 TDYFVSAMQEES

-915 MVIFPLNVSSNGTD
+915 MVIFPLNTASNGTD

-935 AYIEQNDGYL
+935 AYIEQDEGYI

-1045 FGDSSGNA
+1045 FGESSGDSK
-1053 ELGDPTMIVSGETY
+1053 LGDPTMIVSGETY
-1067 KYEISGYWKDDY
+1067 KYEVSGYWKDDF

>member
-1 MDKLLQ
+1 M
-7 NLVLLEHLHRNLQ
+7 
-20 QTKQKDLE
+20 
-28 NVSFDEE
+28 
-35 EISFINDAY
+35 
-44 KDEEKSIFYQKN
+44 
-56 KYMYELLKNGYQ
+56 
-68 LQSDKNT
+68 
-75 LIVYVDDVKIV
+75 
-86 GDKGKVL
+86 
-93 SFPNTK
+93 
-99 EERQTLTQNIIKDF
+99 
-113 CIYESNSQEETE
+113 
-125 ENININETNQ
+125 
-135 NIDAINK
+135 
-142 KDESVE
+142 
-148 NKQNEIDDNVGETI
+148 
-162 ENPSNEV
+162 
-169 IEGQSSKAIENQ
+169 
-181 SSEAVQNEPSKAV
+181 
-194 DKPNEII
+194 
-201 PKESS
+201 
-206 AIVDNQSN
+206 
-214 TVVQNEPSET
+214 
-224 VENQPSETVHDEP
+224 
-237 NESNDSSSK
+237 
-246 IIENQT
+246 
-252 NENNTEIENN
+252 
-262 YSEKENNN
+262 
-270 INTESD
+270 
-276 NNINSDNY
+276 
-284 NSEKEIE
+284 
-291 NNQIVHN
+291 
-298 TNTDIENTTTNDK
+298 
-311 INEGFYFDLGENG
+311 GENED
-324 NDDLLN
+324 DDLLN
-330 NINFNENLFN
+330 NINFDGNLFN
-340 GENENNSENKENH
+340 GENENNQLEDKNSKQINNE
-353 ENKEKTEID
+353 
-362 NNEKSENKDNK
+362 NNEKIKETNNKND
-373 TNSLF
+373 SLF
-378 NFDNHNDFNFMNNF
+378 NFGNNDNFNFMNNF

-401 DINLTENNLG
+401 DKIDLTENNLG
-411 EIDLGEIDFGEIDF
+411 EIDFGENDLT
-425 VKNDFNKND
+425 KNDLNKND
-434 LNKNID
+434 LNKNIY
-440 SKEANS
+440 SEEANS
-446 NVSEETN
+446 NVSKE
-453 SNVSEETNS
+453 
-462 NVSEKT
+462 T
-468 DSKNSEQ
+468 DSGNSEQ

-486 INNSNS
+486 INDSNS
-492 GLFGYNEETK
+492 GLFESNKETQ
-502 ENITTNEQKE
+502 ENITINEQKE
-512 EKIDEPNEN
+512 KVIDEPNEN

-528 NDTIDVDI
+528 NNTINVNL

-557 DEEHFSFKEEKNE
+557 DEEHFLFKEEKNE

-581 DDATN
+581 DDSTN
-586 EMNHEDAN
+586 EMNHENVN
-594 VDSYNNLENNTI
+594 VDSYNNLEDNTI
-606 SDVQNKQN
+606 SDVQNESN
-614 TVVHNE
+614 AVVY
-620 KNEDSTINQNEDIF
+620 D
-634 NNDKQ
+634 
-639 ISDFQNEPIFN
+639 EPLFN
-650 FNDSNLENE
+650 FNEENLENE
-659 TLFDFDES
+659 TLFNFDES

-677 DDNVNSNLNSDVNDT
+677 DDNTNSNLNSDVNDT

-784 SLGNFEQKEFDLEK
+784 SLRNFEQKEFDLEK

-843 TENVDSE
+843 TEIVDSE
-850 NEKEIKNNNLTL
+850 NEKEIKDDNLTL
-862 NRNEENEKL
+862 SGKEENEKL
-871 TDYFVSEMQEES
+871 TDYFVSAMQEES

-915 MVIFPLNVSSNGTD
+915 MVIFPLNTASNGTD

-935 AYIEQNDGYL
+935 AYIEQDDGYI

-1045 FGDSSGNA
+1045 FGESSGDSK
-1053 ELGDPTMIVSGETY
+1053 LGDPTMIVSGETY
-1067 KYEISGYWKDDY
+1067 KYEVSGYWKDDY

>member
-20 QTKQKDLE
+20 QNKQKDLE

-35 EISFINDAY
+35 EISFINDTY
-44 KDEEKSIFYQKN
+44 KDEERLIFYQKN
-56 KYMYELLKNGYQ
+56 RYMYELLKNGYQ
-68 LQSDKNT
+68 LQADKNK

-93 SFPNTK
+93 AIPNTK
-99 EERQTLTQNIIKDF
+99 EERKALTQNIIKDF
-113 CIYESNSQEETE
+113 CIYESNSQEEIKE
-125 ENININETNQ
+125 KNNANETTQ

-142 KDESVE
+142 KDEFVE
-148 NKQNEIDDNVGETI
+148 NKQNEIDDNVEET
-162 ENPSNEV
+162 
-169 IEGQSSKAIENQ
+169 IENQ
-181 SSEAVQNEPSKAV
+181 SSEAVENQSSKAVQNEPSKAV
-194 DKPNEII
+194 PKESNVIIPKESSATVENQPSDTVQDEPNEII
-201 PKESS
+201 PKES
-206 AIVDNQSN
+206 
-214 TVVQNEPSET
+214 NEA
-224 VENQPSETVHDEP
+224 
-237 NESNDSSSK
+237 NDSSSE
-246 IIENQT
+246 IIEKQT

-262 YSEKENNN
+262 YSEEENND
-270 INTESD
+270 IKTESND
-276 NNINSDNY
+276 INSNDY
-284 NSEKEIE
+284 NEKEVN

-298 TNTDIENTTTNDK
+298 TNRDTNTNDK
-311 INEGFYFDLGENG
+311 INEGFYFDLGENED
-324 NDDLLN
+324 DDLLN
-330 NINFNENLFN
+330 NINFDGNLFN
-340 GENENNSENKENH
+340 GENENNQLEDKNSKQINNE
-353 ENKEKTEID
+353 
-362 NNEKSENKDNK
+362 NNEKIKETNNKND
-373 TNSLF
+373 SLF
-378 NFDNHNDFNFMNNF
+378 NFGNNDNFNFMNNF

-401 DINLTENNLG
+401 DKIDLTENNLG
-411 EIDLGEIDFGEIDF
+411 EIDFGENDLT
-425 VKNDFNKND
+425 KNDLNKND
-434 LNKNID
+434 LNKNIY
-440 SKEANS
+440 SEEANS
-446 NVSEETN
+446 NVSKETN
-453 SNVSEETNS
+453 SG
-462 NVSEKT
+462 
-468 DSKNSEQ
+468 NSEQ

-486 INNSNS
+486 INDSNS
-492 GLFGYNEETK
+492 GLFESNKETQ
-502 ENITTNEQKE
+502 ENITINEQKE
-512 EKIDEPNEN
+512 KVIDEPNEN
-521 VNDNESL
+521 VNTDEFL
-528 NDTIDVDI
+528 NDTIDVNL

-594 VDSYNNLENNTI
+594 VDSYNNLEDNTI
-606 SDVQNKQN
+606 SDVQNEQN

-620 KNEDSTINQNEDIF
+620 TNEDSTINQNEDIF
-634 NNDKQ
+634 NNDEQ
-639 ISDFQNEPIFN
+639 ISDFQNEQIFN
-650 FNDSNLENE
+650 WNDNNLENE
-659 TLFDFDES
+659 TLFNFGES
-667 ENSNVDLSSK
+667 ENNNVDLSNK
-677 DDNVNSNLNSDVNDT
+677 EDNTNLNIHSDVDDTQNDK
-692 ENDENSNENSNV
+692 NSNENSNV

-714 NPFIEEKIVQEEP
+714 NAFDEEKTVLETP

-843 TENVDSE
+843 TETVDSE
-850 NEKEIKNNNLTL
+850 NEKEIKDDNLTL
-862 NRNEENEKL
+862 SGKEENEKL
-871 TDYFVSEMQEES
+871 TDYFVSAMQEES

-915 MVIFPLNVSSNGTD
+915 MVIFPLNTASNGTD

-935 AYIEQNDGYL
+935 VYIEQDDGYI

-1045 FGDSSGNA
+1045 FGESSGDSK
-1053 ELGDPTMIVSGETY
+1053 LGDPTMIVSGETY
-1067 KYEISGYWKDDY
+1067 KYEVSGYWKDDY

>member
-20 QTKQKDLE
+20 QNKQKDLE

-99 EERQTLTQNIIKDF
+99 EERQMLTQNIIKDF
-113 CIYESNSQEETE
+113 CIYESNSQEETKDK
-125 ENININETNQ
+125 INTNETTQ
-135 NIDAINK
+135 NIDTINK

-148 NKQNEIDDNVGETI
+148 NKQNEIDDN
-162 ENPSNEV
+162 ENE
-169 IEGQSSKAIENQ
+169 AIENQ
-181 SSEAVQNEPSKAV
+181 SSEAVHDEPSETV
-194 DKPNEII
+194 CKPNVIV

-206 AIVDNQSN
+206 ATIDDNQSN
-214 TVVQNEPSET
+214 EA
-224 VENQPSETVHDEP
+224 
-237 NESNDSSSK
+237 NDSSSE

-252 NENNTEIENN
+252 NENNTKIKNN
-262 YSEKENNN
+262 DSKKENNN

-284 NSEKEIE
+284 NSEKEIG
-291 NNQIVHN
+291 NNQVVHN
-298 TNTDIENTTTNDK
+298 TNADIENTTTNDK
-311 INEGFYFDLGENG
+311 INEGFYFDLGENED
-324 NDDLLN
+324 DDLLN

-340 GENENNSENKENH
+340 GENGNNQLEDENNKQIE
-353 ENKEKTEID
+353 
-362 NNEKSENKDNK
+362 NNEQFEETNNK
-373 TNSLF
+373 TDSSF
-378 NFDNHNDFNFMNNF
+378 NFGNNDNFNFMNNF
-392 NEEFMNDNL
+392 NEEFMDDNL
-401 DINLTENNLG
+401 DIDLTEN
-411 EIDLGEIDFGEIDF
+411 DLGEIDFGENNLT
-425 VKNDFNKND
+425 KNDFNKND
-434 LNKNID
+434 LNENI
-440 SKEANS
+440 NL
-446 NVSEETN
+446 EETN
-453 SNVSEETNS
+453 LENYDENNLIEEELNKIMNEPDQELFVFNDNKSNDLTNKQKEVYVENENINNNKILNDNDIYNDANDTDTNTDSDIDNINVDFNLEDLKNGNFDFNFSDENNDKSNEEENENENELNANENNLSDSETN
-462 NVSEKT
+462 E
-468 DSKNSEQ
+468 NSEANENQ
-475 NYLSDE
+475 NIDNEY
-481 ELDKA
+481 
-486 INNSNS
+486 NNSN
-492 GLFGYNEETK
+492 
-502 ENITTNEQKE
+502 
-512 EKIDEPNEN
+512 DEPNEN
-521 VNDNESL
+521 S
-528 NDTIDVDI
+528 
-536 NLDDLEKESLNFNFN
+536 
-551 ADNNDL
+551 DL
-557 DEEHFSFKEEKNE
+557 DENKF
-570 EDLNINEDSSL
+570 
-581 DDATN
+581 DDDN
-586 EMNHEDAN
+586 
-594 VDSYNNLENNTI
+594 
-606 SDVQNKQN
+606 
-614 TVVHNE
+614 
-620 KNEDSTINQNEDIF
+620 F
-634 NNDKQ
+634 
-639 ISDFQNEPIFN
+639 IFN

-659 TLFDFDES
+659 TLFNFGES
-667 ENSNVDLSSK
+667 ENNNVDLSNK
-677 DDNVNSNLNSDVNDT
+677 DDNTNSNLNSNVNDT
-692 ENDENSNENSNV
+692 ENNKNSNENSNV

-714 NPFIEEKIVQEEP
+714 NVFKEEKTVLETP

-843 TENVDSE
+843 TETVDSE
-850 NEKEIKNNNLTL
+850 NEKEIKDDNLTL
-862 NRNEENEKL
+862 SGNEENEKL
-871 TDYFVSEMQEES
+871 TDYFVSAMQEES

-915 MVIFPLNVSSNGTD
+915 MVIFPLSTASNGTD

-935 AYIEQNDGYL
+935 AYIEQDDGYI

-1045 FGDSSGNA
+1045 FGESSGDSK
-1053 ELGDPTMIVSGETY
+1053 LGDPTMIVSGETY
-1067 KYEISGYWKDDY
+1067 KYEVSGYWKDDY

>member
-20 QTKQKDLE
+20 QNKQKDLE
-28 NVSFDEE
+28 NVSFYEE

-113 CIYESNSQEETE
+113 CIYESNSQEETKE
-125 ENININETNQ
+125 KININETTQ

-162 ENPSNEV
+162 EN
-169 IEGQSSKAIENQ
+169 QSSKAVENQ
-181 SSEAVQNEPSKAV
+181 SSEAVQNEP
-194 DKPNEII
+194 NE
-201 PKESS
+201 
-206 AIVDNQSN
+206 V
-214 TVVQNEPSET
+214 
-224 VENQPSETVHDEP
+224 VENQPSATIDNNQS
-237 NESNDSSSK
+237 NEANDSSSK

-262 YSEKENNN
+262 DSEKENNN

-291 NNQIVHN
+291 NNQIAHN

-311 INEGFYFDLGENG
+311 INEGFYFDLGENED
-324 NDDLLN
+324 DDLLN

-392 NEEFMNDNL
+392 NEEFMDDNL
-401 DINLTENNLG
+401 DIDLTEN
-411 EIDLGEIDFGEIDF
+411 DLGEIDFGENDLT
-425 VKNDFNKND
+425 KNDFNKND

-440 SKEANS
+440 SEEA
-446 NVSEETN
+446 N

-468 DSKNSEQ
+468 DSGNSEQ

-481 ELDKA
+481 ELNKIVNDA
-486 INNSNS
+486 NS
-492 GLFGYNEETK
+492 GLFESNEETK

-512 EKIDEPNEN
+512 KVIDEPNEN
-521 VNDNESL
+521 VNTDEFL
-528 NDTIDVDI
+528 NDTINVNL

-557 DEEHFSFKEEKNE
+557 DEEHFAFKEEKNE
-570 EDLNINEDSSL
+570 EDSNINEDSFL
-581 DDATN
+581 DDSTN
-586 EMNHEDAN
+586 EMNHENVN
-594 VDSYNNLENNTI
+594 VDSNNNLEDNTI
-606 SDVQNKQN
+606 SDVQNEQN
-614 TVVHNE
+614 TVVHN
-620 KNEDSTINQNEDIF
+620 KTNEDSTINQNEDIF
-634 NNDKQ
+634 NNDEQ
-639 ISDFQNEPIFN
+639 ISDFQNEQIFN
-650 FNDSNLENE
+650 WNEENLENE
-659 TLFDFDES
+659 TLFNFGES
-667 ENSNVDLSSK
+667 ENSNVDLSNK
-677 DDNVNSNLNSDVNDT
+677 DDNANLNIHSDVDDT
-692 ENDENSNENSNV
+692 QNDENSNANSNE

-714 NPFIEEKIVQEEP
+714 NPFIEEKTIPEEP

-739 ITNTIDED
+739 TTNTIDED

-768 TLINEDINNK
+768 ELIHQDTSNK

-843 TENVDSE
+843 TENTNSE
-850 NEKEIKNNNLTL
+850 NKKETKDDNLTL
-862 NRNEENEKL
+862 NRKEENEKS
-871 TDYFVSEMQEES
+871 TDYFVSTMQEES

-905 GNYHKVDNLR
+905 GNYHKVDNLK

-935 AYIEQNDGYL
+935 AYIEQDDGYI

-1045 FGDSSGNA
+1045 FGESSGDSK
-1053 ELGDPTMIVSGETY
+1053 LGDPTMIVSGETY
-1067 KYEISGYWKDDY
+1067 KYEVSGYWKDDY

>member
-20 QTKQKDLE
+20 QNKQKDLE

-68 LQSDKNT
+68 LQADKNK

-113 CIYESNSQEETE
+113 CIYESNSQEETKE
-125 ENININETNQ
+125 KININETTQ

-162 ENPSNEV
+162 EN
-169 IEGQSSKAIENQ
+169 QSSKA
-181 SSEAVQNEPSKAV
+181 VH
-194 DKPNEII
+194 D
-201 PKESS
+201 
-206 AIVDNQSN
+206 
-214 TVVQNEPSET
+214 EPSET
-224 VENQPSETVHDEP
+224 VCKP
-237 NESNDSSSK
+237 NVIVPKESNEANDSSSE
-246 IIENQT
+246 IIEKQT

-262 YSEKENNN
+262 YSEEENND
-270 INTESD
+270 IYTESND
-276 NNINSDNY
+276 VNSDDY
-284 NSEKEIE
+284 DDKEEIK
-291 NNQIVHN
+291 NNQIAHN

-311 INEGFYFDLGENG
+311 INEGFYFDLGENED
-324 NDDLLN
+324 DDLLN

-392 NEEFMNDNL
+392 NKEFMDDNL
-401 DINLTENNLG
+401 DIDLTEN
-411 EIDLGEIDFGEIDF
+411 DLGEIDFGE
-425 VKNDFNKND
+425 NDLTKND
-434 LNKNID
+434 LNKNI
-440 SKEANS
+440 NL
-446 NVSEETN
+446 EETN
-453 SNVSEETNS
+453 LE
-462 NVSEKT
+462 
-468 DSKNSEQ
+468 
-475 NYLSDE
+475 NYDENNLIEE
-481 ELDKA
+481 ELNKIMNEPDQELFVFNDNK
-486 INNSNS
+486 SND
-492 GLFGYNEETK
+492 L
-502 ENITTNEQKE
+502 TNEQKE
-512 EKIDEPNEN
+512 VYVENEN
-521 VNDNESL
+521 INNNKILNDNDTYNNA
-528 NDTIDVDI
+528 NDTDTNTDSDIDTINVNL

-557 DEEHFSFKEEKNE
+557 DEEHFAFKEEKNE
-570 EDLNINEDSSL
+570 EDSNINEDSSL
-581 DDATN
+581 YDSTN
-586 EMNHEDAN
+586 EMNHENTN
-594 VDSYNNLENNTI
+594 VDSYNNLEDNTI
-606 SDVQNKQN
+606 SDVQNEQN
-614 TVVHNE
+614 AVVHNE
-620 KNEDSTINQNEDIF
+620 TNEDSTINQNEDIF
-634 NNDKQ
+634 NNDEQ
-639 ISDFQNEPIFN
+639 ISDFQNEQIFN
-650 FNDSNLENE
+650 WNDNNLENE
-659 TLFDFDES
+659 TLFNFGES
-667 ENSNVDLSSK
+667 ENNNVDLSSK
-677 DDNVNSNLNSDVNDT
+677 DDNTNSNINSDVDDT
-692 ENDENSNENSNV
+692 QNNENSNENSNV

-714 NPFIEEKIVQEEP
+714 NPFIEEKTVPKEP

-828 ISDPINDPINDPIKN
+828 ISDTINDPINDQIKN
-843 TENVDSE
+843 TETVDSE
-850 NEKEIKNNNLTL
+850 NEKEIKDDNLTL
-862 NRNEENEKL
+862 SGKEENEKL
-871 TDYFVSEMQEES
+871 TDYFVSAMQEES

-915 MVIFPLNVSSNGTD
+915 MVIFPLNTASNGTD

-935 AYIEQNDGYL
+935 AYIEQDDGYI

-1011 NVIFL
+1011 NVILL

-1045 FGDSSGNA
+1045 FGESSGDSK
-1053 ELGDPTMIVSGETY
+1053 LGDPTMIVSGETY
-1067 KYEISGYWKDDY
+1067 KYEVSGYWKDDY

>member
-1 MDKLLQ
+1 MDELLQ

-20 QTKQKDLE
+20 QNKQKDLE

-125 ENININETNQ
+125 ENININETTQ
-135 NIDAINK
+135 NIDTINK

-148 NKQNEIDDNVGETI
+148 NKQNEINDNVGETI
-162 ENPSNEV
+162 ENPS
-169 IEGQSSKAIENQ
+169 SKAVENQ
-181 SSEAVQNEPSKAV
+181 SSEAVHDE
-194 DKPNEII
+194 
-201 PKESS
+201 
-206 AIVDNQSN
+206 QSEA
-214 TVVQNEPSET
+214 VQNEPNEVVENEPNEV
-224 VENQPSETVHDEP
+224 VENQPSATIDNNQS
-237 NESNDSSSK
+237 NEANDSSSE
-246 IIENQT
+246 IIEKQT

-262 YSEKENNN
+262 DSEKENNN

-291 NNQIVHN
+291 NNQIAHN
-298 TNTDIENTTTNDK
+298 TNTNIENTSTNDK
-311 INEGFYFDLGENG
+311 INEGFYFDLGENED
-324 NDDLLN
+324 DDLLN
-330 NINFNENLFN
+330 NTNFNENLFN
-340 GENENNSENKENH
+340 GENENNSENKE
-353 ENKEKTEID
+353 KTEID
-362 NNEKSENKDNK
+362 NNEKYENKDNK
-373 TNSLF
+373 TSSLF

-392 NEEFMNDNL
+392 NEEFMDDNL
-401 DINLTENNLG
+401 DIDLTENNLG
-411 EIDLGEIDFGEIDF
+411 EIDFGENDLT
-425 VKNDFNKND
+425 KNDLNKND
-434 LNKNID
+434 LNKNIY
-440 SKEANS
+440 
-446 NVSEETN
+446 SEETN
-453 SNVSEETNS
+453 SNVL
-462 NVSEKT
+462 EKT
-468 DSKNSEQ
+468 DSGNSEQ

-486 INNSNS
+486 INDSNS
-492 GLFGYNEETK
+492 GLFESNKETQ
-502 ENITTNEQKE
+502 ENITINEQKE
-512 EKIDEPNEN
+512 KVIDEPNEN
-521 VNDNESL
+521 VNTDEFL
-528 NDTIDVDI
+528 NDTINVDF

-557 DEEHFSFKEEKNE
+557 DEEHFAFKEGKNE
-570 EDLNINEDSSL
+570 EDSNINEDSSL
-581 DDATN
+581 DDSTN

-594 VDSYNNLENNTI
+594 VDSYNNLEDNTI
-606 SDVQNKQN
+606 SD
-614 TVVHNE
+614 VHNE

-659 TLFDFDES
+659 TLFNFGES
-667 ENSNVDLSSK
+667 ENNNVDLSSK
-677 DDNVNSNLNSDVNDT
+677 DDNTNSNINSDVDDT
-692 ENDENSNENSNV
+692 QNNENSNENSNV

-714 NPFIEEKIVQEEP
+714 NPFIEEKTVPKEP

-739 ITNTIDED
+739 TTNTIDED

-760 DYDLSMLE
+760 NYDLSMLE
-768 TLINEDINNK
+768 ELINQDVNNK

-784 SLGNFEQKEFDLEK
+784 SLGNFEQKEFNLEK

-850 NEKEIKNNNLTL
+850 NEKEIKDDNLTL
-862 NRNEENEKL
+862 SGKEKNEKL
-871 TDYFVSEMQEES
+871 TDYFVSAMQEES

-915 MVIFPLNVSSNGTD
+915 MVIFPLNTASNGTD

-935 AYIEQNDGYL
+935 AYIEQDDGYI

-1045 FGDSSGNA
+1045 FGESSGDSK
-1053 ELGDPTMIVSGETY
+1053 LGDPTMIVSGETY
-1067 KYEISGYWKDDY
+1067 KYEVSGYWKDDY

>member
-20 QTKQKDLE
+20 QNKQKDLE

-113 CIYESNSQEETE
+113 CIYESNSQEETKDKINTNE
-125 ENININETNQ
+125 TTQNINT
-135 NIDAINK
+135 INK

-162 ENPSNEV
+162 ENPSKEV
-169 IEGQSSKAIENQ
+169 IEGQSSKAVENQ
-181 SSEAVQNEPSKAV
+181 SSEAVHDEQSEAVQNEPSA
-194 DKPNEII
+194 
-201 PKESS
+201 
-206 AIVDNQSN
+206 
-214 TVVQNEPSET
+214 
-224 VENQPSETVHDEP
+224 TVHDEP
-237 NESNDSSSK
+237 NEVVENQPSATIDNNQSNEANDSSSE
-246 IIENQT
+246 IIEKQT

-262 YSEKENNN
+262 YSEEENND
-270 INTESD
+270 INTKSD

-298 TNTDIENTTTNDK
+298 TNTNIENTSTNDK
-311 INEGFYFDLGENG
+311 INEGFYFDLGENE

-330 NINFNENLFN
+330 NINFDGNLFN
-340 GENENNSENKENH
+340 GENGNNS

-378 NFDNHNDFNFMNNF
+378 NFNNHNDFNFMNNF
-392 NEEFMNDNL
+392 NEEFMDDNL
-401 DINLTENNLG
+401 DIDLTEN
-411 EIDLGEIDFGEIDF
+411 DLGKIDFGENDLT
-425 VKNDFNKND
+425 KNDFNKND
-434 LNKNID
+434 LNKNIY
-440 SKEANS
+440 SEEANS
-446 NVSEETN
+446 NVSK
-453 SNVSEETNS
+453 ETNS

-468 DSKNSEQ
+468 DSGNSEQ

-481 ELDKA
+481 ELNKIVNDA
-486 INNSNS
+486 NS
-492 GLFGYNEETK
+492 GLFESNKETQ
-502 ENITTNEQKE
+502 ENITINEQKE
-512 EKIDEPNEN
+512 KVIDEPNEN
-521 VNDNESL
+521 VNTDKFL

-850 NEKEIKNNNLTL
+850 NEKEIKDDNVTL
-862 NRNEENEKL
+862 SGKEENEKL
-871 TDYFVSEMQEES
+871 TDYFVSAMQEES

-915 MVIFPLNVSSNGTD
+915 MVIFPLNTASNGTD

-935 AYIEQNDGYL
+935 AYVEQDDGYI
-945 IEYMLPQSKRIIEF
+945 IEYMFPQSKRIIEF

-996 TKIRPD
+996 TKIRPN

-1045 FGDSSGNA
+1045 FGESSGDSK
-1053 ELGDPTMIVSGETY
+1053 LGDPTMIVYGETY
-1067 KYEISGYWKDDY
+1067 KYEVSGYWKDDY

>member
-1 MDKLLQ
+1 MDELLQ

-20 QTKQKDLE
+20 QNKQKDLE

-56 KYMYELLKNGYQ
+56 KYMYELLKYGYQ
-68 LQSDKNT
+68 LQADKNK

-99 EERQTLTQNIIKDF
+99 EERQMLTQNIIKDF
-113 CIYESNSQEETE
+113 CIYESNSQEGIKDK
-125 ENININETNQ
+125 INTNETTQ
-135 NIDAINK
+135 NIDTINK
-142 KDESVE
+142 KDEYVE
-148 NKQNEIDDNVGETI
+148 HKQNEIDDNVGETI
-162 ENPSNEV
+162 ENQPNEV
-169 IEGQSSKAIENQ
+169 VENQ
-181 SSEAVQNEPSKAV
+181 SSEAVQNEQNV
-194 DKPNEII
+194 TIDI
-201 PKESS
+201 
-206 AIVDNQSN
+206 QSN
-214 TVVQNEPSET
+214 EVIEGQSNEA
-224 VENQPSETVHDEP
+224 
-237 NESNDSSSK
+237 NDSSSK

-262 YSEKENNN
+262 DSEKENNN

-291 NNQIVHN
+291 NNQVVHN
-298 TNTDIENTTTNDK
+298 TNADIENTTTNDK
-311 INEGFYFDLGENG
+311 INEGFYFDLGG
-324 NDDLLN
+324 NEDDDLLN

-340 GENENNSENKENH
+340 GENENNSENKKNH

-378 NFDNHNDFNFMNNF
+378 NFDNHNNFNFMNNF

-401 DINLTENNLG
+401 DIDLTEN
-411 EIDLGEIDFGEIDF
+411 DLGEIDFGENDLT
-425 VKNDFNKND
+425 KNDLNKND
-434 LNKNID
+434 LNKNIY
-440 SKEANS
+440 
-446 NVSEETN
+446 SEETN

-462 NVSEKT
+462 NVFEETNSNVSEKT
-468 DSKNSEQ
+468 DSINSEQ

-481 ELDKA
+481 ELDKT
-486 INNSNS
+486 INDSNS
-492 GLFGYNEETK
+492 GLFGSNEETQ

-512 EKIDEPNEN
+512 EEIDKPNEN
-521 VNDNESL
+521 VNDNGFL
-528 NDTIDVDI
+528 NNTINVDI

-557 DEEHFSFKEEKNE
+557 DEEHFTFKEEKNE

-581 DDATN
+581 DDSTN

-594 VDSYNNLENNTI
+594 VDSNNNLEDNTI
-606 SDVQNKQN
+606 SDVQNEQN

-620 KNEDSTINQNEDIF
+620 TNEDSTMNSNENIF
-634 NNDKQ
+634 NND
-639 ISDFQNEPIFN
+639 EPLFN
-650 FNDSNLENE
+650 FNEETLENE
-659 TLFDFDES
+659 TLFNFGES
-667 ENSNVDLSSK
+667 ENSNVDLSNK
-677 DDNVNSNLNSDVNDT
+677 DDNTNLNIHSDVDDTQNDK
-692 ENDENSNENSNV
+692 NSNENSNV

-714 NPFIEEKIVQEEP
+714 NPFIEEKTVQETP

-768 TLINEDINNK
+768 TLINEDFNNK

-850 NEKEIKNNNLTL
+850 NEKEIKNDNLTL
-862 NRNEENEKL
+862 SRKEENENL
-871 TDYFVSEMQEES
+871 TDYFVSAMQEES

-935 AYIEQNDGYL
+935 AYIEQNDGYI

-1045 FGDSSGNA
+1045 FGESSGDSK
-1053 ELGDPTMIVSGETY
+1053 LGDPTMIVSGETY
-1067 KYEISGYWKDDY
+1067 KYEVSGYWKDDY

>member
-1 MDKLLQ
+1 MDNLLQ

-35 EISFINDAY
+35 EISFINDTY
-44 KDEEKSIFYQKN
+44 RDEEKSIFYQKN
-56 KYMYELLKNGYQ
+56 KYMYELLKDGYQ
-68 LQSDKNT
+68 LQADKNT

-113 CIYESNSQEETE
+113 CIYESNSQEGIKDK
-125 ENININETNQ
+125 INTNETTQ
-135 NIDAINK
+135 NIDTINK

-162 ENPSNEV
+162 ENPS
-169 IEGQSSKAIENQ
+169 SKAVENQ
-181 SSEAVQNEPSKAV
+181 SSEAV
-194 DKPNEII
+194 
-201 PKESS
+201 
-206 AIVDNQSN
+206 
-214 TVVQNEPSET
+214 
-224 VENQPSETVHDEP
+224 ENQPSEAVHDNQS
-237 NESNDSSSK
+237 NEANDSSSE

-252 NENNTEIENN
+252 NENNTKIKNN
-262 YSEKENNN
+262 DSKKENNN

-284 NSEKEIE
+284 NSEKEIG
-291 NNQIVHN
+291 NNQVVHN
-298 TNTDIENTTTNDK
+298 TNADIENTTTNDK
-311 INEGFYFDLGENG
+311 INEGFYFDLGENE
-324 NDDLLN
+324 DDNLLN

-353 ENKEKTEID
+353 ENKEKTEIN

-373 TNSLF
+373 TSSLF

-392 NEEFMNDNL
+392 NEEFMNDDL
-401 DINLTENNLG
+401 DKIDLTEN
-411 EIDLGEIDFGEIDF
+411 DLGEIDFGENDLI
-425 VKNDFNKND
+425 KNDLNKND

-440 SKEANS
+440 L
-446 NVSEETN
+446 EETN

-462 NVSEKT
+462 NVSEEANSNVSKETNSNVSEEANSNVSEETNLNVSGKTNSNVSGKT
-468 DSKNSEQ
+468 DSGNSEQ

-481 ELDKA
+481 ELNKIVNDT
-486 INNSNS
+486 NS
-492 GLFGYNEETK
+492 GLFESNEGTK
-502 ENITTNEQKE
+502 ENIIPNEQKKE
-512 EKIDEPNEN
+512 EIDKPNEN
-521 VNDNESL
+521 VNTDEFL
-528 NDTIDVDI
+528 NDTIDVNL

-557 DEEHFSFKEEKNE
+557 DEEHFAFKEEKNE
-570 EDLNINEDSSL
+570 EDSNINEDSSL
-581 DDATN
+581 DDSTN

-714 NPFIEEKIVQEEP
+714 NPFIEEKIVQETP

-843 TENVDSE
+843 TENVNSE
-850 NEKEIKNNNLTL
+850 NEKEIKDDNLTL
-862 NRNEENEKL
+862 SGKEENEKL
-871 TDYFVSEMQEES
+871 TDYFVSAMQEES

-915 MVIFPLNVSSNGTD
+915 MVIFPLNTASNGTD

-935 AYIEQNDGYL
+935 AYIEQDDGYI

-1045 FGDSSGNA
+1045 FGESSGDSK
-1053 ELGDPTMIVSGETY
+1053 LGDPTMIVSGETY
-1067 KYEISGYWKDDY
+1067 KYEVSGYWKDDY

>member
-1 MDKLLQ
+1 MDNLLQ

-35 EISFINDAY
+35 EISFINDTY
-44 KDEEKSIFYQKN
+44 KDEERLIFYQKN
-56 KYMYELLKNGYQ
+56 RYMYELLKNGYQ
-68 LQSDKNT
+68 LQADQNK

-93 SFPNTK
+93 AIPNTK
-99 EERQTLTQNIIKDF
+99 EERKALTQNIIKDF
-113 CIYESNSQEETE
+113 CIYESNSQEEIKEKNNT
-125 ENININETNQ
+125 NETTQ

-142 KDESVE
+142 KDEFVE
-148 NKQNEIDDNVGETI
+148 NKQNEIDDNVEET
-162 ENPSNEV
+162 
-169 IEGQSSKAIENQ
+169 IENQ
-181 SSEAVQNEPSKAV
+181 SSEAVHDE
-194 DKPNEII
+194 
-201 PKESS
+201 
-206 AIVDNQSN
+206 QSEA
-214 TVVQNEPSET
+214 VQNEPNEAVQNEPNEV
-224 VENQPSETVHDEP
+224 VENQPSATIDNNQS
-237 NESNDSSSK
+237 NEANNSSSE
-246 IIENQT
+246 IIEKQT

-262 YSEKENNN
+262 YSEEENND

-311 INEGFYFDLGENG
+311 INEGFYFDLGENED
-324 NDDLLN
+324 DDLLN

-392 NEEFMNDNL
+392 NEEFMDDNL
-401 DINLTENNLG
+401 DIDLTEN
-411 EIDLGEIDFGEIDF
+411 DLGEIDFGENDLT
-425 VKNDFNKND
+425 KNDFNKND

-440 SKEANS
+440 LEK
-446 NVSEETN
+446 TN
-453 SNVSEETNS
+453 SNVL
-462 NVSEKT
+462 EKT
-468 DSKNSEQ
+468 DSENSEQ

-481 ELDKA
+481 ELNKIVNDA
-486 INNSNS
+486 NS
-492 GLFGYNEETK
+492 GLFESNEETK

-512 EKIDEPNEN
+512 EEIDKPNEN
-521 VNDNESL
+521 VNDNEFL
-528 NDTIDVDI
+528 NDTINVDI

-639 ISDFQNEPIFN
+639 ISDFQNEQIFN
-650 FNDSNLENE
+650 FNEENLENE
-659 TLFDFDES
+659 TLFNFGES
-667 ENSNVDLSSK
+667 ENNNVDLSSK
-677 DDNVNSNLNSDVNDT
+677 DDNTNSNLNSDVDDT
-692 ENDENSNENSNV
+692 QNDENSNVNSNE

-714 NPFIEEKIVQEEP
+714 NPFAEEKTVLETQV
-727 IFKEPEK
+727 FKEPEK

-768 TLINEDINNK
+768 TLINEDVNNK

-828 ISDPINDPINDPIKN
+828 ISDPINDPIKN

-850 NEKEIKNNNLTL
+850 NEKEIKDDNVTL
-862 NRNEENEKL
+862 SGKEENEKL
-871 TDYFVSEMQEES
+871 NDYFVSAMQEES

-915 MVIFPLNVSSNGTD
+915 MVIFPLNTASNGTD

-935 AYIEQNDGYL
+935 AYIEQDDGYI

-1024 MPIEKQDGTIPVIG
+1024 IPIEKQDGTIPVIG

-1045 FGDSSGNA
+1045 FGESSGDSK
-1053 ELGDPTMIVSGETY
+1053 LGDPTMIVSGETY
-1067 KYEISGYWKDDY
+1067 KYEVSGYWKDDY

>member
-35 EISFINDAY
+35 EISFINDTY
-44 KDEEKSIFYQKN
+44 RDEEKSIFYQKN
-56 KYMYELLKNGYQ
+56 KYMYELLKDGYQ
-68 LQSDKNT
+68 LQADKDK

-99 EERQTLTQNIIKDF
+99 EERQMLTQNIIKDF
-113 CIYESNSQEETE
+113 CIYESNNQEGIKDK
-125 ENININETNQ
+125 INTNETTQ
-135 NIDAINK
+135 NIDTINK

-162 ENPSNEV
+162 EN
-169 IEGQSSKAIENQ
+169 Q
-181 SSEAVQNEPSKAV
+181 SSEAVQNEPSA
-194 DKPNEII
+194 
-201 PKESS
+201 
-206 AIVDNQSN
+206 
-214 TVVQNEPSET
+214 
-224 VENQPSETVHDEP
+224 TVHDEP
-237 NESNDSSSK
+237 NEVVENQPSATIDNNQSNEANDNSSK

-262 YSEKENNN
+262 YSEEENND
-270 INTESD
+270 IKTESND
-276 NNINSDNY
+276 INSNDY

-291 NNQIVHN
+291 NNQIAHN
-298 TNTDIENTTTNDK
+298 TNIETTTNDK
-311 INEGFYFDLGENG
+311 INEGFYFDLGENED
-324 NDDLLN
+324 DDLLN

-340 GENENNSENKENH
+340 GENENNQLEDKNSKQINNE
-353 ENKEKTEID
+353 
-362 NNEKSENKDNK
+362 NNEKIKETNNKND
-373 TNSLF
+373 SLF
-378 NFDNHNDFNFMNNF
+378 NFGNNDNFNFMNNF

-401 DINLTENNLG
+401 DKIDLTENNLG
-411 EIDLGEIDFGEIDF
+411 KIDFGENDLT
-425 VKNDFNKND
+425 KNDLNKND
-434 LNKNID
+434 LNKNIY
-440 SKEANS
+440 
-446 NVSEETN
+446 SEET
-453 SNVSEETNS
+453 
-462 NVSEKT
+462 
-468 DSKNSEQ
+468 DSGNSEQ
-475 NYLSDE
+475 NYLFDE

-486 INNSNS
+486 INDSNS
-492 GLFGYNEETK
+492 GLFESNKETQ
-502 ENITTNEQKE
+502 ENITINEQKE
-512 EKIDEPNEN
+512 KVIDEPNEN
-521 VNDNESL
+521 VNTDEFL

-760 DYDLSMLE
+760 DYDFSMLE

-850 NEKEIKNNNLTL
+850 NEKEIKNDNLTL
-862 NRNEENEKL
+862 SGKEENEKL

-935 AYIEQNDGYL
+935 AYIEQDDGYI

-1045 FGDSSGNA
+1045 FGESSGDSK
-1053 ELGDPTMIVSGETY
+1053 LGDPTMIVSGETY
-1067 KYEISGYWKDDY
+1067 KYEVSGYWKDDY

>member
-35 EISFINDAY
+35 EISFINDTY

-68 LQSDKNT
+68 LQADKNK

-113 CIYESNSQEETE
+113 CIYESNSQEETK

-135 NIDAINK
+135 NTTVVDKN
-142 KDESVE
+142 
-148 NKQNEIDDNVGETI
+148 NEI
-162 ENPSNEV
+162 
-169 IEGQSSKAIENQ
+169 
-181 SSEAVQNEPSKAV
+181 
-194 DKPNEII
+194 
-201 PKESS
+201 
-206 AIVDNQSN
+206 
-214 TVVQNEPSET
+214 
-224 VENQPSETVHDEP
+224 VENQQ
-237 NESNDSSSK
+237 NKIND
-246 IIENQT
+246 IEDQT
-252 NENNTEIENN
+252 NEENTEIPNN
-262 YSEKENNN
+262 YSEEENND
-270 INTESD
+270 IYTESND
-276 NNINSDNY
+276 VNSDD
-284 NSEKEIE
+284 SDDKEKIKDNQIYYCV

-298 TNTDIENTTTNDK
+298 TNTDVNTNTNDK

-392 NEEFMNDNL
+392 NEEFMDDNL
-401 DINLTENNLG
+401 DIDLTEN
-411 EIDLGEIDFGEIDF
+411 DLGEIDFVENDLT
-425 VKNDFNKND
+425 KNDFNKND
-434 LNKNID
+434 LNKNI
-440 SKEANS
+440 NL
-446 NVSEETN
+446 EETN
-453 SNVSEETNS
+453 LE
-462 NVSEKT
+462 
-468 DSKNSEQ
+468 
-475 NYLSDE
+475 NYDENNLIKE
-481 ELDKA
+481 ELNKIMNEPNQELFVFNDNK
-486 INNSNS
+486 SND
-492 GLFGYNEETK
+492 L
-502 ENITTNEQKE
+502 TNEQKE
-512 EKIDEPNEN
+512 VYIKNENINNNKILNDNDTYNDANDTDTNTDSDIDNINVDFNLEDLENGNFDFNFSDENNDKSNEEENENELNANENNLSDSETNENSEANENQNIDKNENDNSNDEPNEN
-521 VNDNESL
+521 S
-528 NDTIDVDI
+528 
-536 NLDDLEKESLNFNFN
+536 
-551 ADNNDL
+551 DL
-557 DEEHFSFKEEKNE
+557 DENKF
-570 EDLNINEDSSL
+570 
-581 DDATN
+581 DDDN
-586 EMNHEDAN
+586 
-594 VDSYNNLENNTI
+594 
-606 SDVQNKQN
+606 
-614 TVVHNE
+614 
-620 KNEDSTINQNEDIF
+620 F
-634 NNDKQ
+634 
-639 ISDFQNEPIFN
+639 IFN
-650 FNDSNLENE
+650 FNEENLENE
-659 TLFDFDES
+659 TLFNFGES
-667 ENSNVDLSSK
+667 ENNNVDLSNK
-677 DDNVNSNLNSDVNDT
+677 EDNTNLNIHSNVDDTQNDK
-692 ENDENSNENSNV
+692 NSNE
-704 NSNDNSIFNE
+704 NSNDNSIFNK
-714 NPFIEEKIVQEEP
+714 NPFSEEKTVLETP

-768 TLINEDINNK
+768 TLINEDFNNK

-850 NEKEIKNNNLTL
+850 NEKEIKNDNLTL
-862 NRNEENEKL
+862 SGKEENEKL
-871 TDYFVSEMQEES
+871 TDYFVSAMQEES

-915 MVIFPLNVSSNGTD
+915 MVIFPLNTASNGTD

-935 AYIEQNDGYL
+935 AYVEQDDGYI

-1045 FGDSSGNA
+1045 FGESSGDSK
-1053 ELGDPTMIVSGETY
+1053 LGDPTMIVSGETY
-1067 KYEISGYWKDDY
+1067 KYEVSGYWKDDY

>member
-1 MDKLLQ
+1 MDELLQ

-35 EISFINDAY
+35 EISFINDTY

-68 LQSDKNT
+68 LQADKNK

-125 ENININETNQ
+125 EKNNINETTQ

-142 KDESVE
+142 KDEFVE
-148 NKQNEIDDNVGETI
+148 NKQNEINDNE
-162 ENPSNEV
+162 NEV
-169 IEGQSSKAIENQ
+169 VDTQ
-181 SSEAVQNEPSKAV
+181 SSETVC
-194 DKPNEII
+194 KPNVIV

-206 AIVDNQSN
+206 ATIDDNQSN
-214 TVVQNEPSET
+214 EA
-224 VENQPSETVHDEP
+224 
-237 NESNDSSSK
+237 NDSSSE
-246 IIENQT
+246 IIESQT
-252 NENNTEIENN
+252 NEENTEIKNN
-262 YSEKENNN
+262 DSKKENND

-298 TNTDIENTTTNDK
+298 TNIENTSTNDK
-311 INEGFYFDLGENG
+311 INEGFYFDLGENED
-324 NDDLLN
+324 DDLLN

-340 GENENNSENKENH
+340 GENGNNSENKENH

-392 NEEFMNDNL
+392 NEEFMDDNL
-401 DINLTENNLG
+401 DIDLTEN
-411 EIDLGEIDFGEIDF
+411 DLGEIDFGENDLT
-425 VKNDFNKND
+425 KNDFNKND
-434 LNKNID
+434 LNENI
-440 SKEANS
+440 NL
-446 NVSEETN
+446 EETN

-462 NVSEKT
+462 NVSEET
-468 DSKNSEQ
+468 DSENSEQ

-481 ELDKA
+481 ELNKIVNDA
-486 INNSNS
+486 NS
-492 GLFGYNEETK
+492 GLFGSNEETQ

-512 EKIDEPNEN
+512 EEIDKPNEN
-521 VNDNESL
+521 VNTDEFL
-528 NDTIDVDI
+528 NDTIDVNL

-650 FNDSNLENE
+650 FNEENLENE
-659 TLFDFDES
+659 TLFNFGES
-667 ENSNVDLSSK
+667 ENNNVDLSSK
-677 DDNVNSNLNSDVNDT
+677 DDNTNSNINSDIDDT
-692 ENDENSNENSNV
+692 QNNENSNENSNV

-714 NPFIEEKIVQEEP
+714 NPFIEEKTVPKEP

-747 SLTMLEK
+747 SLTMLKK

-768 TLINEDINNK
+768 TLINEDVNNK

-843 TENVDSE
+843 TETVDSE
-850 NEKEIKNNNLTL
+850 NEKEIKDDNLTL
-862 NRNEENEKL
+862 SGKEENEKL
-871 TDYFVSEMQEES
+871 TDYFVSAMQEES

-915 MVIFPLNVSSNGTD
+915 MVIFPLNTASNGTD

-935 AYIEQNDGYL
+935 AYIEQDDGYI

-1045 FGDSSGNA
+1045 FGESSGDSK
-1053 ELGDPTMIVSGETY
+1053 LGDPTMIVSGETY
-1067 KYEISGYWKDDY
+1067 KYEVSGYWKDDY

>member
-20 QTKQKDLE
+20 QNKQKDLE

-162 ENPSNEV
+162 EN
-169 IEGQSSKAIENQ
+169 Q
-181 SSEAVQNEPSKAV
+181 SSEAVQNEPSA
-194 DKPNEII
+194 
-201 PKESS
+201 
-206 AIVDNQSN
+206 
-214 TVVQNEPSET
+214 
-224 VENQPSETVHDEP
+224 TVHDEP
-237 NESNDSSSK
+237 NEVVENQPSATIDDNQSNEANDSSSE

-252 NENNTEIENN
+252 NENNTKIKNN
-262 YSEKENNN
+262 DSKKENNN

-284 NSEKEIE
+284 NSEKEIG
-291 NNQIVHN
+291 NNQVVHN
-298 TNTDIENTTTNDK
+298 INADIENTTTNDK
-311 INEGFYFDLGENG
+311 INEGFYFDLGENED
-324 NDDLLN
+324 DDLLN

-340 GENENNSENKENH
+340 GENKNNSENKENH

-392 NEEFMNDNL
+392 NEEFMDDNL
-401 DINLTENNLG
+401 DIDLTENNLG
-411 EIDLGEIDFGEIDF
+411 EIDFGENDLT
-425 VKNDFNKND
+425 KNDLNKND
-434 LNKNID
+434 LNKNIY
-440 SKEANS
+440 
-446 NVSEETN
+446 SEETN
-453 SNVSEETNS
+453 SG
-462 NVSEKT
+462 
-468 DSKNSEQ
+468 NSEQ

-486 INNSNS
+486 INDSNS
-492 GLFGYNEETK
+492 GLFESNKETK

-512 EKIDEPNEN
+512 KVIDEPNEN
-521 VNDNESL
+521 VNTDEFL
-528 NDTIDVDI
+528 NDTINVNL

-557 DEEHFSFKEEKNE
+557 DEEHFAFKEEKNE
-570 EDLNINEDSSL
+570 EDSNINEDSSL
-581 DDATN
+581 YDSTN
-586 EMNHEDAN
+586 EMNHENTN
-594 VDSYNNLENNTI
+594 VDSYNNLEDNTI
-606 SDVQNKQN
+606 SDVQNEQN
-614 TVVHNE
+614 AVVHNE
-620 KNEDSTINQNEDIF
+620 TNEDSTINQNEDIF
-634 NNDKQ
+634 NNDEQ
-639 ISDFQNEPIFN
+639 ISDFQNEQIFN
-650 FNDSNLENE
+650 WNDNNLENE
-659 TLFDFDES
+659 TLFNFGES
-667 ENSNVDLSSK
+667 ENNNVDLSSK
-677 DDNVNSNLNSDVNDT
+677 DDNTNFNTNSDINDT
-692 ENDENSNENSNV
+692 QNNENSNANSNE

-714 NPFIEEKIVQEEP
+714 NAFNEEKTIPEEP

-739 ITNTIDED
+739 TTNTIDED

-843 TENVDSE
+843 TETVDSE
-850 NEKEIKNNNLTL
+850 NEKEIKDDNLTL
-862 NRNEENEKL
+862 NRKKENEKL
-871 TDYFVSEMQEES
+871 TDYFVSAMQEES

-893 KDIVNIEIDFTD
+893 KDIINIEIDFTD

-915 MVIFPLNVSSNGTD
+915 MVIFPLNTASNGTD

-935 AYIEQNDGYL
+935 AYVEQDDGYI

-1045 FGDSSGNA
+1045 FGESSGDSK
-1053 ELGDPTMIVSGETY
+1053 LGDPTMIVSGETY
-1067 KYEISGYWKDDY
+1067 KYEVSGYWKDDY

>member
-35 EISFINDAY
+35 EISFINDTY

-68 LQSDKNT
+68 LQADKNK

-93 SFPNTK
+93 NFPNTK

-113 CIYESNSQEETE
+113 CIYESNSQEETKDK
-125 ENININETNQ
+125 INTNETTQ

-142 KDESVE
+142 KDEFVE
-148 NKQNEIDDNVGETI
+148 NKQNEIDDNE
-162 ENPSNEV
+162 NEV
-169 IEGQSSKAIENQ
+169 VDTQS
-181 SSEAVQNEPSKAV
+181 
-194 DKPNEII
+194 
-201 PKESS
+201 
-206 AIVDNQSN
+206 
-214 TVVQNEPSET
+214 
-224 VENQPSETVHDEP
+224 SETVHDEP
-237 NESNDSSSK
+237 SETVCKPNVIVPKESSATIDDNQSNEANDSSSE

-262 YSEKENNN
+262 YSEEENND
-270 INTESD
+270 IKTESND
-276 NNINSDNY
+276 INSNDY
-284 NSEKEIE
+284 NEKEVN

-298 TNTDIENTTTNDK
+298 TNTDVNTNTNDK
-311 INEGFYFDLGENG
+311 INEGFYFDLGENED
-324 NDDLLN
+324 DDLLN

-340 GENENNSENKENH
+340 GENENNSKNH

-392 NEEFMNDNL
+392 NEEFMNDDL
-401 DINLTENNLG
+401 DIDLTEN
-411 EIDLGEIDFGEIDF
+411 DLGEIDFGENDLT
-425 VKNDFNKND
+425 KNDFNKND
-434 LNKNID
+434 LNKNI
-440 SKEANS
+440 NL
-446 NVSEETN
+446 EETN
-453 SNVSEETNS
+453 LENYDENNLIEEELNKIMNEPDQELFVFNDNKSNDLTNKQKEVYVENENINNNKILNDNDIYNDANDTDTNTDSDIDNINVDFNLEDLKNGNFDFNFSDENNDKSNEEENENENELNANENNLSDSETN
-462 NVSEKT
+462 E
-468 DSKNSEQ
+468 NSEANENQ
-475 NYLSDE
+475 NIDNEY
-481 ELDKA
+481 
-486 INNSNS
+486 NNSN
-492 GLFGYNEETK
+492 
-502 ENITTNEQKE
+502 
-512 EKIDEPNEN
+512 DEPNEN
-521 VNDNESL
+521 S
-528 NDTIDVDI
+528 
-536 NLDDLEKESLNFNFN
+536 
-551 ADNNDL
+551 DL
-557 DEEHFSFKEEKNE
+557 DENKF
-570 EDLNINEDSSL
+570 
-581 DDATN
+581 DDDN
-586 EMNHEDAN
+586 
-594 VDSYNNLENNTI
+594 
-606 SDVQNKQN
+606 
-614 TVVHNE
+614 
-620 KNEDSTINQNEDIF
+620 F
-634 NNDKQ
+634 
-639 ISDFQNEPIFN
+639 IFN
-650 FNDSNLENE
+650 FNEENLENE
-659 TLFDFDES
+659 TLFNFGES
-667 ENSNVDLSSK
+667 ENNNVDLSSK
-677 DDNVNSNLNSDVNDT
+677 DDNTNLNIHSDVDDTQNDK
-692 ENDENSNENSNV
+692 NSNENSNV

-714 NPFIEEKIVQEEP
+714 NAFDEEKTVLETP

-768 TLINEDINNK
+768 TLINEDVNNK

-850 NEKEIKNNNLTL
+850 NEKEIKNDNLTL
-862 NRNEENEKL
+862 SGKEENEKL

-915 MVIFPLNVSSNGTD
+915 MVIFPLNTASNGTD

-935 AYIEQNDGYL
+935 AYIEQDDGYI

-1045 FGDSSGNA
+1045 FGESSGDSK
-1053 ELGDPTMIVSGETY
+1053 LGDPTMIVSGETY
-1067 KYEISGYWKDDY
+1067 KYEVSGYWKDDY